1 MTNSNQTPR
10 ADDDIT
16 GIAAYFIRNRV
27 ISWMISLIFLIGG
40 AAAFFGLGRLE
51 DPAFTIK
58 DAMVVTSYPGAT
70 PQQVEEEVTYPL
82 EKAIQQ
88 LTYVD
93 EVNSISSR
101 GLSQITVTMKNNYG
115 PDDLPQIWDE
125 LRRKVNDLKGSLPPG
140 VNDPQVIDDF
150 GDVYGILLAVTGDG
164 YSYKELL
171 DYVDYLRRELELID
185 GVSKVSVSGQ
195 QQEQVFIEISMKR
208 LSSLGLSPST
218 VFNLLSTQNVVS
230 DAGAV
235 RIGSEYIRIQPTGE
249 FQNVD
254 QLGDLILTESGAQG
268 LIYLRD
274 VAEITR
280 GYIEV
285 PSNIITFNG
294 HLALNLGVSFAQGVN
309 VVEVGQR
316 FDRRLAELKY
326 QQPVGVEI
334 AEIYSQ
340 PKEVDKSVSGF
351 VVSLG
356 QAVAIVIVVLL
367 FFMGLRS
374 GLLIGLILLL
384 TVLGTFIFMKYF
396 AIDLQRISLG
406 ALVIALGMLV
416 DNAIVV
422 VEGIL
427 IGTQKGRTRLQAA
440 TDIVTQT
447 KWPLLGA
454 TVIAVTAFAPI
465 GLSEDSTGEYCG
477 TLFTVLLI
485 SLMLSWFTAISITP
499 FFADIFFKGQK
510 NAAGSEDADPYNGII
525 FVVYRRFLQL
535 CMRQAWFTVIVLV
548 VGLAASVYGF
558 GFVKQAFFP
567 SSTTPM
573 FQADIWL
580 PEGTDIRA
588 TNTKLKALESWI
600 TQQDGV
606 EHVTTTAGKG
616 LQRFMLTY
624 APEKS
629 YAAYG
634 EITTRVTS
642 YESLDAL
649 MVKFRA
655 HVEQQFPEVN
665 YKLKKIELGPGG
677 GAKIEARLIGS
688 DPTVLRSLAAEVQ
701 GIMRDDPG
709 ATNIRHDWRERT
721 KVLEPKFNES
731 QARRYGITK
740 SDVDDFLSM
749 SFSGLSIGVYRD
761 GTTLMPI
768 VARLPEEER
777 VDIRNIEGMKIWSP
791 ALSEFIPLQQ
801 VTLGY
806 DMRWEDP
813 IIVRKNRKRMLT
825 VMADPDLLGEETA
838 ATLQSRLQTKI
849 EALEFPPGYSLEW
862 GGEYESSADAQASL
876 FTTMPMGYLF
886 MFLITVFLF
895 NSIKEPIIVW
905 CTVPL
910 ALIGVTSGLLLLDT
924 PFGFMALLGFLSL
937 SGMVLK
943 NGIVLLD
950 QIEIEM
956 KLGKDPYVAVVDAA
970 LSRVRPVCM
979 AAITTILGMIP
990 LLPDI
995 FFKPMAVTI
1004 MFGLGFATV
1013 LTLIVVPVL
1022 YRLFHSVR
1030 VPNGREPSDPSAQGM
1045 QEATQ

>member
-1 MTNSNQTPR
+1 MSEQNNVAPQQ
-10 ADDDIT
+10 DDENVT

-27 ISWMISLIFLIGG
+27 ISWMVSLIFLIGG
-40 AAAFFGLGRLE
+40 VAAFFGLGRLE

-70 PQQVEEEVTYPL
+70 PQQVEEEVTYPI

-125 LRRKVNDLKGSLPPG
+125 LRRKVNDLKGTLPPG
-140 VNDPQVIDDF
+140 VNDPSVIDDF

-171 DYVDYLRRELELID
+171 DYVDYLRRELELVD

-195 QQEQVFIEISMKR
+195 QQEQVFIEISMKK
-208 LSSLGLSPST
+208 LSSLGLSPTT

-230 DAGAV
+230 DAGAI
-235 RIGSEYIRIQPTGE
+235 RIGDEYIRIQPTGE
-249 FQNVD
+249 FQSVD
-254 QLGDLILTESGAQG
+254 ELGDLLITESGAQG
-268 LIYLRD
+268 LIFLKD
-274 VAEITR
+274 VAEIKR
-280 GYIEV
+280 GYVEV
-285 PSNIITFNG
+285 PTNIINYNG
-294 HLALNLGVSFAQGVN
+294 ELALNLGISFAQGVN
-309 VVEVGQR
+309 VVEVGKA
-316 FDRRLAELKY
+316 FDRRVAELKY
-326 QQPVGVEI
+326 QQPVGVQI
-334 AEIYSQ
+334 SEIYNQ

-351 VVSLG
+351 VISLA
-356 QAVAIVIVVLL
+356 QAVGIVIIVLL

-384 TVLGTFIFMKYF
+384 TVLGTFIFMKYL

-485 SLMLSWFTAISITP
+485 SLMLSWFTAISLTP

-510 NAAGSEDADPYNGII
+510 IKSGEGEDNDPYNGII
-525 FVVYRRFLQL
+525 FVMYKKFLSF
-535 CMRQAWFTVIVLV
+535 CMRRAWFTVVILV
-548 VGLAASVYGF
+548 AGLAASVYGF
-558 GFVKQAFFP
+558 TYVKQAFFP
-567 SSTTPM
+567 SSTTPI
-573 FQADIWL
+573 FQLDVWL

-588 TNTKLKALESWI
+588 TNDTLKELEGWLAE
-600 TQQDGV
+600 QDHV
-606 EHVTTTAGKG
+606 EHITTTAGKG

-634 EITTRVTS
+634 EITTRVEN
-642 YESLDAL
+642 YEAL
-649 MVKFRA
+649 APLMERFRE
-655 HVEQQFPEVN
+655 HIKSNYPEIN
-665 YKLKKIELGPGG
+665 YKLKQIELGPGG
-677 GAKIEARLIGS
+677 GAKIEARIIGS
-688 DPTVLRSLAAEVQ
+688 DPTVLRTIAAQV
-701 GIMRDDPG
+701 MDVMYADPG

-721 KVLEPKFNES
+721 QVLEPQFNES

-749 SFSGLSIGVYRD
+749 SFSGMNIGLYRD

-768 VARLPEEER
+768 VARLPEDER
-777 VDIRNIEGMKIWSP
+777 IDIRNIEGMKIWSP
-791 ALSEFIPLQQ
+791 AQSEFIPLQQ
-801 VTLGY
+801 VTMGY

-825 VMADPDLLGEETA
+825 VMADPDILGEETA
-838 ATLQSRLQTKI
+838 ATLQARLQPQI
-849 EALEFPPGYSLEW
+849 EAIEMPPGYSLEW
-862 GGEYESSADAQASL
+862 GGEYESSGDAKASL

-886 MFLITVFLF
+886 MFLITIFLF
-895 NSIKEPIIVW
+895 NSIKEPLIVW
-905 CTVPL
+905 LTVPL
-910 ALIGVTSGLLLLDT
+910 ALIGVTTGLLVLNT

-956 KLGKDPYVAVVDAA
+956 KSGKEAYDAVVDAA
-970 LSRVRPVCM
+970 VSRVRPVCM

-1022 YRLFHSVR
+1022 YRLFHKVA
-1030 VPNGREPSDPSAQGM
+1030 VPK
-1045 QEATQ
+1045 

>member
-1 MTNSNQTPR
+1 MSDLNKSVPQS
-10 ADDDIT
+10 DDDVT

-27 ISWMISLIFLIGG
+27 ISWMVALIFLIGG
-40 AAAFFGLGRLE
+40 IAAFFGLGRLE

-70 PQQVEEEVTYPL
+70 PQQVEEEVTYPI

-125 LRRKVNDLKGSLPPG
+125 LRRKVNDLKGTLPPG
-140 VNDPQVIDDF
+140 VNEPQVIDDF

-171 DYVDYLRRELELID
+171 DYVDYLRRELELVD

-195 QQEQVFIEISMKR
+195 QQEQVFIEVSMKK
-208 LSSLGLSPST
+208 LSSIGLAPDT

-230 DAGAV
+230 DAGAI
-235 RIGSEYIRIQPTGE
+235 RIGDEYIRIQPTGE
-249 FQNVD
+249 FQSVD
-254 QLGDLILTESGAQG
+254 ELSDLLITESGAQG
-268 LIYLRD
+268 LIFLKD
-274 VAEITR
+274 VAEIKR
-280 GYIEV
+280 GYVEV
-285 PSNIITFNG
+285 PNNIINFNG
-294 HLALNLGVSFAQGVN
+294 SLALNVGVSFAEGVN
-309 VVEVGQR
+309 VVEVGKA
-316 FDRRLAELKY
+316 FDHRLAELKY
-326 QQPVGVEI
+326 QQPVGIEI
-334 AEIYSQ
+334 SEIYSQ

-351 VVSLG
+351 VVSLA
-356 QAVAIVIVVLL
+356 QAVGIVIIVLL

-384 TVLGTFIFMKYF
+384 TVLGTFIFMKYL

-485 SLMLSWFTAISITP
+485 SLMLSWFTAISLTP

-510 NAAGSEDADPYNGII
+510 IKQGEGEENDPYNGVI
-525 FVVYRRFLQL
+525 FVIYKKFLQF
-535 CMRQAWFTVIVLV
+535 CMRRAWFTVVVLIA
-548 VGLAASVYGF
+548 GLAASVYGF
-558 GFVKQAFFP
+558 TFVKQAFFP
-567 SSTTPM
+567 SSTTPI
-573 FQADIWL
+573 FQLDVWM

-588 TNTKLKALESWI
+588 TNTTLKELESWLAK
-600 TQQDGV
+600 Q
-606 EHVTTTAGKG
+606 EHVDHITTTAGKG

-629 YAAYG
+629 YAVYG
-634 EITTRVTS
+634 EITTRMEN
-642 YESLDAL
+642 YEAL
-649 MVKFRA
+649 KPLMAKFREYLKA
-655 HVEQQFPEVN
+655 NYPEIN
-665 YKLKKIELGPGG
+665 YKLKQIELGPGG
-677 GAKIEARLIGS
+677 GAKIEARIIGS
-688 DPTVLRSLAAEVQ
+688 DPTVLRTIAAQVKD
-701 GIMRDDPG
+701 IMYADPQ

-721 KVLEPKFNES
+721 QVLEPQFNES

-749 SFSGLSIGVYRD
+749 SFSGMTIGLYRD

-768 VARLPEEER
+768 VARLPEDER
-777 VDIRNIEGMKIWSP
+777 IDIRNIEGMKIWSP
-791 ALSEFIPLQQ
+791 AQSEFIPLQQ
-801 VTLGY
+801 VTMGY

-825 VMADPDLLGEETA
+825 VMADPDILGEETA
-838 ATLQSRLQTKI
+838 STLQKRLQPQI
-849 EALEFPPGYSLEW
+849 EAIQMPPGYSLEW
-862 GGEYESSADAQASL
+862 GGEYESSGDAQESL

-895 NSIKEPIIVW
+895 NSIKEPLIVW
-905 CTVPL
+905 LTVPL
-910 ALIGVTSGLLLLDT
+910 ALIGVTTGLLALNT

-956 KLGKDPYVAVVDAA
+956 KSGKEAYDAVVDAA
-970 LSRVRPVCM
+970 VSRVRPVCM

-1022 YRLFHSVR
+1022 YRLFHKVA
-1030 VPNGREPSDPSAQGM
+1030 VPKKA
-1045 QEATQ
+1045 

>member
-1 MTNSNQTPR
+1 MSEQNKVPQS
-10 ADDDIT
+10 DDDVT

-27 ISWMISLIFLIGG
+27 ISWMVSLIFLIGG
-40 AAAFFGLGRLE
+40 IAAFFGLGRLE

-93 EVNSISSR
+93 EVNSISNR

-125 LRRKVNDLKGSLPPG
+125 LRRKVNDLKVTLPPG
-140 VNDPQVIDDF
+140 VNEPQVIDDF
-150 GDVYGILLAVTGDG
+150 GDVYGILLAATGDG

-171 DYVDYLRRELELID
+171 DYVDYLRRELELVD

-195 QQEQVFIEISMKR
+195 QQEQVFIEVSMKK
-208 LSSLGLSPST
+208 LSSIGLSPNT
-218 VFNLLSTQNVVS
+218 VFNLLSTQNIVS
-230 DAGAV
+230 DAGAI
-235 RIGSEYIRIQPTGE
+235 RIGDEYIRIQPTGE
-249 FQNVD
+249 FQSVD
-254 QLGDLILTESGAQG
+254 ELGDLLITESGAQG
-268 LIYLRD
+268 LIFLKD
-274 VAEITR
+274 VAEIKR
-280 GYIEV
+280 GYVEV
-285 PSNIITFNG
+285 PSNIINFNG
-294 HLALNLGVSFAQGVN
+294 SLALNVGVSFAQGVN
-309 VVEVGQR
+309 VVEVGKA

-334 AEIYSQ
+334 SEIYSQ

-351 VVSLG
+351 VISLA
-356 QAVAIVIVVLL
+356 QAVGIVIIVLL

-384 TVLGTFIFMKYF
+384 TVLGTFIFMKYL

-485 SLMLSWFTAISITP
+485 SLMLSWFTAISLTP

-510 NAAGSEDADPYNGII
+510 IKQGEGEENDPYNGII
-525 FVVYRRFLQL
+525 FVAYKKFLEF
-535 CMRQAWFTVIVLV
+535 CMRRAWLTVVVLI
-548 VGLAASVYGF
+548 VGLGASVYGF
-558 GFVKQAFFP
+558 TLVKQSFFP
-567 SSTTPM
+567 SSTTPI
-573 FQADIWL
+573 FQLDVWL

-588 TNTKLKALESWI
+588 TNDKLKELESWLAE
-600 TQQDGV
+600 Q
-606 EHVTTTAGKG
+606 EHVDHITTTAGKG

-634 EITTRVTS
+634 EITTRVDN
-642 YESLDAL
+642 YEAL
-649 MVKFRA
+649 APLMARFRDHLKA
-655 HVEQQFPEVN
+655 NYPEIN
-665 YKLKKIELGPGG
+665 YKLKQIELGPGG
-677 GAKIEARLIGS
+677 GAKIEARIIGS
-688 DPTVLRSLAAEVQ
+688 DPTVLRTIAAQVMD
-701 GIMRDDPG
+701 IMYADPG

-721 KVLEPKFNES
+721 QVLEPQFNES

-749 SFSGLSIGVYRD
+749 SFSGMTIGLYRD

-768 VARLPEEER
+768 VARLPEDER
-777 VDIRNIEGMKIWSP
+777 IDIRNIEGMKIWSP
-791 ALSEFIPLQQ
+791 AQSEFIPLQQ
-801 VTLGY
+801 VTMGY

-825 VMADPDLLGEETA
+825 VMADPDILGEETA
-838 ATLQSRLQTKI
+838 STLQKRLQPQI
-849 EALEFPPGYSLEW
+849 EAIQMPPGYSLEW
-862 GGEYESSADAQASL
+862 GGEYESSGDAQESL

-895 NSIKEPIIVW
+895 NSIKEPLIVW
-905 CTVPL
+905 LTVPL
-910 ALIGVTSGLLLLDT
+910 ALIGVTTGLLALNT

-956 KLGKDPYVAVVDAA
+956 KSGKEAYDAVVDAA
-970 LSRVRPVCM
+970 VSRVRPVCM

-1004 MFGLGFATV
+1004 MFGLGFATI

-1022 YRLFHSVR
+1022 YRLFHKVSV
-1030 VPNGREPSDPSAQGM
+1030 PK
-1045 QEATQ
+1045 

>member
-1 MTNSNQTPR
+1 MSNQQHTPQS
-10 ADDDIT
+10 DDDVK
-16 GIAAYFIRNRV
+16 GVAAYFIRNRV
-27 ISWMISLIFLIGG
+27 ISWMLSLIFLIGG
-40 AAAFFGLGRLE
+40 VSAFFGLGRLE

-58 DAMVVTSYPGAT
+58 DAMVVTAYPGAT
-70 PQQVEEEVTYPL
+70 PQQVEEEVTYPI

-125 LRRKVNDLKGSLPPG
+125 LRRKVNDLKGQLPPG

-150 GDVYGILLAVTGDG
+150 GDVYGILLAITGDG

-171 DYVDYLRRELELID
+171 DYVDYLRRELELVD
-185 GVSKVSVSGQ
+185 GISKVSVSGQ
-195 QQEQVFIEISMKR
+195 QQEKVFIEISMKR
-208 LSSLGLSPST
+208 ISSLGLSPQT
-218 VFNLLSTQNVVS
+218 VFNLLSTQNAVS
-230 DAGAV
+230 DAGAI
-235 RIGSEYIRIQPTGE
+235 RIGEEYIRIQPTGE
-249 FQNVD
+249 FNDVD
-254 QLGDLILTESGAQG
+254 KLGDLILTESGTKG

-274 VAEITR
+274 VAEVKR
-280 GYIEV
+280 GYVEV
-285 PSNIITFNG
+285 PSNIINFNG
-294 HLALNLGVSFAQGVN
+294 QLALNVGVSFSQGVN
-309 VVEVGQR
+309 VVEVGKR

-326 QQPVGVEI
+326 QQPVGI
-334 AEIYSQ
+334 DISEIYSQ

-356 QAVAIVIVVLL
+356 QAVAIVIIVLL

-384 TVLGTFIFMKYF
+384 TVFGTFIFMQYF
-396 AIDLQRISLG
+396 RIDLQRISLG

-427 IGTQKGRTRLQAA
+427 IGTQKGRTRMQAA

-465 GLSEDSTGEYCG
+465 GLSEDATGEYCG

-485 SLMLSWFTAISITP
+485 SLMLSWFTAISLTP
-499 FFADIFFKGQK
+499 FFADLFFKGQK
-510 NAAGSEDADPYNGII
+510 FAEGSEGSDPYNGMV
-525 FVVYRRFLQL
+525 FVIYKNFLEF
-535 CMRQAWFTVIVLV
+535 CMKRAWMTMGILVLALV
-548 VGLAASVYGF
+548 ASVYGF
-558 GFVKQAFFP
+558 THVKQAFFP

-573 FQADIWL
+573 FLVDVWM

-588 TNTKLKALESWI
+588 TNTKLKVLERWLSE
-600 TQQDGV
+600 QDDV
-606 EHVTTTAGKG
+606 EHITTTAGKG

-634 EITTRVTS
+634 EITTRVAS
-642 YESLDAL
+642 YEAL
-649 MVKFRA
+649 APLMERFRQY
-655 HVEQQFPEVN
+655 VDQNFPEIN
-665 YKLKKIELGPGG
+665 YKLKQIELGPGG
-677 GAKIEARLIGS
+677 GAKIEARIVGS
-688 DPTVLRSLAAEVQ
+688 DPTVLRSIATQVMD
-701 GIMRDDPG
+701 IMHADKG
-709 ATNIRHDWRERT
+709 AYNVRHDWRERT
-721 KVLEPKFNES
+721 KVIEPQFNES
-731 QARRYGITK
+731 QARRYGVTK
-740 SDVDDFLSM
+740 SDVDEFLAM
-749 SFSGLSIGVYRD
+749 SFSGKTIGVYRD

-768 VARLPEEER
+768 VARLPDDER
-777 VDIRNIEGMKIWSP
+777 VDIRNIEGMKLWSP
-791 ALSEFIPLQQ
+791 VIGDYIPLQQ

-806 DMRWEDP
+806 EMRWEDP
-813 IIVRKNRKRMLT
+813 LIVRKNRKRMLT

-838 ATLQSRLQTKI
+838 STLQKRLQPQI
-849 EALEFPPGYSLEW
+849 EAIKLPAGYSLEW
-862 GGEYESSADAQASL
+862 GGEYESSHDAQESL
-876 FTTMPMGYLF
+876 FKTMPLGYLF

-895 NSIKEPIIVW
+895 NSVKEPLIVW
-905 CTVPL
+905 LTVPL
-910 ALIGVTSGLLLLDT
+910 ALIGVTTGLLALNT

-937 SGMVLK
+937 SGMLLK

-956 KLGKDPYVAVVDAA
+956 HSGKDPYLAVVDAS

-979 AAITTILGMIP
+979 AAITTILGMLP

-1022 YRLFHSVR
+1022 YRLFHKVA
-1030 VPNGREPSDPSAQGM
+1030 VPK
-1045 QEATQ
+1045 

>member
-1 MTNSNQTPR
+1 MSEVNNKSQS
-10 ADDDIT
+10 DDEVT
-16 GIAAYFIRNRV
+16 GVAAYFIRNKV
-27 ISWMISLIFLIGG
+27 ISWMLSLIFLIGG
-40 AAAFFGLGRLE
+40 VSAFFGLGRLE

-101 GLSQITVTMKNNYG
+101 GLSQVTVTMKNNYG

-125 LRRKVNDLKGSLPPG
+125 LRRKVNDLKGQLPPG
-140 VNDPQVIDDF
+140 VNEPQVIDDF
-150 GDVYGILLAVTGDG
+150 GDVYGILLAVTGEG

-171 DYVDYLRRELELID
+171 DYIDYLRRELELVD
-185 GVSKVSVSGQ
+185 GVSKVSVSGA
-195 QQEQVFIEISMKR
+195 QQEQVFIEISMKKI
-208 LSSLGLSPST
+208 SSLGLSPNT

-235 RIGSEYIRIQPTGE
+235 RIGNEYIRIHPTGE
-249 FQNVD
+249 FQNVE
-254 QLGDLILTESGAQG
+254 QLGDLILTEGGAQG
-268 LIYLRD
+268 LIYLKD
-274 VAEITR
+274 VAEVKR

-285 PSNIITFNG
+285 PTNIIGYNG
-294 HLALNLGVSFAQGVN
+294 KLALNMGISFAQGVN
-309 VVEVGQR
+309 VVAVGEA

-326 QQPVGVEI
+326 QQPIGIDISEV
-334 AEIYSQ
+334 YNQ
-340 PKEVDKSVSGF
+340 PKEVEKSVSGF

-384 TVLGTFIFMKYF
+384 TVLGTFIFMQYF
-396 AIDLQRISLG
+396 KIDLQRISLG

-427 IGTQKGRTRLQAA
+427 IGTQKGRTRMQAA

-499 FFADIFFKGQK
+499 FFADLFFKGQK
-510 NAAGSEDADPYNGII
+510 VDPDSEGKDPYNGMV
-525 FVVYRRFLQL
+525 FVIYKKFLEF
-535 CMRQAWFTVIVLV
+535 CMKRAWLTMVVLV
-548 VGLAASVYGF
+548 IGLGASVYGF

-573 FQADIWL
+573 FQVDVWM

-588 TNTKLKALESWI
+588 TNTKLKVLENWLSE
-600 TQQDGV
+600 QEEV
-606 EHVTTTAGKG
+606 EHITTTAGKG

-629 YAAYG
+629 YSAYG
-634 EITTRVTS
+634 EITTRVKS
-642 YESLDAL
+642 YDVLAPLMKRFREYVDAS
-649 MVKFRA
+649 
-655 HVEQQFPEVN
+655 FPEID
-665 YKLKKIELGPGG
+665 YKLKQIELGPGG
-677 GAKIEARLIGS
+677 GAKIEARIVGS
-688 DPTVLRSLAAEVQ
+688 DPTVLRSIAAQVID
-701 GIMRDDPG
+701 IMHADPG
-709 ATNIRHDWRERT
+709 AFNVRHDWRERT
-721 KVLEPKFNES
+721 KVLEPQFNES

-740 SDVDDFLSM
+740 SDVDDFLAM
-749 SFSGLSIGVYRD
+749 SFSGKSIGVYRD

-768 VARLPEEER
+768 VARLPDDER
-777 VDIRNIEGMKIWSP
+777 IDIRNIEGMKIWSP

-806 DMRWEDP
+806 KMQWEDP
-813 IIVRKNRKRMLT
+813 LIIRKNRKRMLT
-825 VMADPDLLGEETA
+825 IMADPDLLGEETA
-838 ATLQSRLQTKI
+838 ATLQKRLQPQI
-849 EALEFPPGYSLEW
+849 EAIELPPGYSLEW

-895 NSIKEPIIVW
+895 NSVKEPLIVW
-905 CTVPL
+905 LTVPL
-910 ALIGVTSGLLLLDT
+910 ALIGVTTGLLVLNT

-937 SGMVLK
+937 SGMLLK

-950 QIEIEM
+950 QIDIEM
-956 KLGKDPYVAVVDAA
+956 KSGKEPYIAVVDAA

-1022 YRLFHSVR
+1022 YRMFHKIKV
-1030 VPNGREPSDPSAQGM
+1030 V
-1045 QEATQ
+1045 

>member
-1 MTNSNQTPR
+1 MSEQNKVPQS
-10 ADDDIT
+10 DDDVT

-27 ISWMISLIFLIGG
+27 ISWMVSLIFLIGG
-40 AAAFFGLGRLE
+40 IAAFFGLGRLE

-93 EVNSISSR
+93 EVNSISNR

-125 LRRKVNDLKGSLPPG
+125 LRRKVNDLKVTLPPG
-140 VNDPQVIDDF
+140 VNEPQVIDDF

-171 DYVDYLRRELELID
+171 DYVDYLRRELELVD

-195 QQEQVFIEISMKR
+195 QQEQVFIEVSMKK
-208 LSSLGLSPST
+208 LSSIGLSPNT
-218 VFNLLSTQNVVS
+218 VFNLLSTQNIVS
-230 DAGAV
+230 DAGAI
-235 RIGSEYIRIQPTGE
+235 RIGDEYIRIQPTGE
-249 FQNVD
+249 FQSVD
-254 QLGDLILTESGAQG
+254 ELGDLLITESGAQG
-268 LIYLRD
+268 LIFLKD
-274 VAEITR
+274 VAEIKR
-280 GYIEV
+280 GYVEV
-285 PSNIITFNG
+285 PSNIINFNG
-294 HLALNLGVSFAQGVN
+294 SLALNVGVSFAQGVN
-309 VVEVGQR
+309 VVEVGKA

-334 AEIYSQ
+334 SEIYSQ

-351 VVSLG
+351 VISLA
-356 QAVAIVIVVLL
+356 QAVGIVIIVLL

-384 TVLGTFIFMKYF
+384 TVLGTFIFMKYL

-485 SLMLSWFTAISITP
+485 SLMLSWFTAISLTP

-510 NAAGSEDADPYNGII
+510 IKQGEGEENDPYNGII
-525 FVVYRRFLQL
+525 FVAYKKFLEF
-535 CMRQAWFTVIVLV
+535 CMRRAWLTVVVLII
-548 VGLAASVYGF
+548 GLGASVYGF
-558 GFVKQAFFP
+558 TLVKQSFFP
-567 SSTTPM
+567 SSTTPI
-573 FQADIWL
+573 FQLDVWL

-588 TNTKLKALESWI
+588 TNDKLKELESWLAE
-600 TQQDGV
+600 Q
-606 EHVTTTAGKG
+606 EHVDHITTTAGKG

-634 EITTRVTS
+634 EITTRVDN
-642 YESLDAL
+642 YEAL
-649 MVKFRA
+649 APLMARFRDHLKA
-655 HVEQQFPEVN
+655 NYPEIN
-665 YKLKKIELGPGG
+665 YKLKQIELGPGG
-677 GAKIEARLIGS
+677 GAKIEARIIGS
-688 DPTVLRSLAAEVQ
+688 DPTVLRTIAAQVMD
-701 GIMRDDPG
+701 IMYADPG

-721 KVLEPKFNES
+721 QVLEPQFNES

-749 SFSGLSIGVYRD
+749 SFSGMTIGLYRD

-768 VARLPEEER
+768 VARLPEDER
-777 VDIRNIEGMKIWSP
+777 IDIRNIEGMKIWSP
-791 ALSEFIPLQQ
+791 AQSEFIPLQQ
-801 VTLGY
+801 VTMGY

-825 VMADPDLLGEETA
+825 VMADPDILGEETA
-838 ATLQSRLQTKI
+838 STLQKRLQPQI
-849 EALEFPPGYSLEW
+849 EAIQMPPGYSLEW
-862 GGEYESSADAQASL
+862 GGEYESSGDAQESL

-895 NSIKEPIIVW
+895 NSIKEPLIVW
-905 CTVPL
+905 LTVPL
-910 ALIGVTSGLLLLDT
+910 ALIGVTTGLLALNT

-956 KLGKDPYVAVVDAA
+956 KSGKEAYDAVVDAA
-970 LSRVRPVCM
+970 VSRVRPVCM

-1004 MFGLGFATV
+1004 MFGLGFATI

-1022 YRLFHSVR
+1022 YRLFHKVSV
-1030 VPNGREPSDPSAQGM
+1030 PK
-1045 QEATQ
+1045 

>member
-1 MTNSNQTPR
+1 MSEQKQTPPENNENQ
-10 ADDDIT
+10 
-16 GIAAYFIRNRV
+16 GVAAYFINNRV
-27 ISWMISLIFLIGG
+27 ISWMVSLIFLIGG
-40 AAAFFGLGRLE
+40 TAAFFNLGRLE

-101 GLSQITVTMKNNYG
+101 GLSQITVKMKNNYG

-125 LRRKVNDLKGSLPPG
+125 LRRKVNDLKGALPPG
-140 VNDPQVIDDF
+140 VNPPLVIDDF
-150 GDVYGILLAVTGDG
+150 GDVYGILLAVTGEG

-208 LSSLGLSPST
+208 ISTLGISPQT
-218 VFNLLSTQNVVS
+218 VFNLLSTQNLVS
-230 DAGAV
+230 DAGAI
-235 RIGSEYIRIQPTGE
+235 RIGSEYIRIHPTGE
-249 FQNVD
+249 FDDVD
-254 QLGDLILTESGAQG
+254 KLGDLILSERGAQG

-274 VAEITR
+274 VAEVKR
-280 GYIEV
+280 GYVEV

-294 HLALNLGVSFAQGVN
+294 KLALNVGVSFAQGVN

-326 QQPVGVEI
+326 QQPIGIDI
-334 AEIYSQ
+334 AEVYSQ

-356 QAVAIVIVVLL
+356 QAVAIVIIVLL

-384 TVLGTFIFMKYF
+384 TVLGTFIFMQYF
-396 AIDLQRISLG
+396 KIDLQRISLG

-465 GLSEDSTGEYCG
+465 GLSEDATGEYCG

-485 SLMLSWFTAISITP
+485 SLMLSWFTAISLTP
-499 FFADIFFKGQK
+499 FFADLFFRGQK
-510 NAAGSEDADPYNGII
+510 APASGEESDPYQGFI
-525 FVVYRRFLQL
+525 FMVYRRFLEF
-535 CMRQAWFTVIVLV
+535 CMKRAWLTMGVLV
-548 VGLAASVYGF
+548 LGLAASLYGF
-558 GFVKQAFFP
+558 TKVKQAFFP

-573 FQADIWL
+573 FMVDVWM

-588 TNTKLKALESWI
+588 TDAILLELEKWLSA
-600 TQQDGV
+600 QESVDS
-606 EHVTTTAGKG
+606 VTTTAGKG

-624 APEKS
+624 SPEKS

-634 EITTRVTS
+634 EIITRVTD
-642 YESLDAL
+642 YQQLAAL
-649 MVKFRA
+649 MARFRA
-655 HVEQQFPEVN
+655 HLDARYPQIN
-665 YKLKKIELGPGG
+665 YKLKQIELGPGG
-677 GAKIEARLIGS
+677 GAKIEARIVGS
-688 DPTVLRSLAAEVQ
+688 DPTVLRSIAAQV
-701 GIMRDDPG
+701 MDVMYADPG
-709 ATNIRHDWRERT
+709 AYNIRHDWRERT
-721 KVLEPKFNES
+721 KVLEPQFNES

-740 SDVDDFLSM
+740 ADVDEFLAM
-749 SFSGLSIGVYRD
+749 SFSGKTIGVYRD

-791 ALSEFIPLQQ
+791 ALSEYIPLQQ

-806 DMRWEDP
+806 EMRWEDP
-813 IIVRKNRKRMLT
+813 LIVRKNRKRILT

-838 ATLQSRLQTKI
+838 ATLQKRLQPQI
-849 EALEFPPGYSLEW
+849 EAIPLPPGYFLEW
-862 GGEYESSADAQASL
+862 GGEYESSGDAKASL
-876 FTTMPMGYLF
+876 FKTMPLGYLF

-895 NSIKEPIIVW
+895 NSVKESLIVW
-905 CTVPL
+905 LTVPL
-910 ALIGVTSGLLLLDT
+910 AVIGVTTGLLALNT

-937 SGMVLK
+937 SGMLLK

-956 KLGKDPYVAVVDAA
+956 HSGKDPYLAVVDAS

-979 AAITTILGMIP
+979 AAVTTILGMIP

-995 FFKPMAVTI
+995 FFRPMAVTI

-1022 YRLFHSVR
+1022 YRLFHHVK
-1030 VPNGREPSDPSAQGM
+1030 VPQ
-1045 QEATQ
+1045 

>member
-1 MTNSNQTPR
+1 MSDLNKSAPQS
-10 ADDDIT
+10 DDDVT
-16 GIAAYFIRNRV
+16 SIAAYFIRNRV
-27 ISWMISLIFLIGG
+27 ISWMVALIFLIGG
-40 AAAFFGLGRLE
+40 IAAFFGLGRLE

-70 PQQVEEEVTYPL
+70 PQQVEEEVTYPI

-125 LRRKVNDLKGSLPPG
+125 LRRKVNDLKGTLPPG
-140 VNDPQVIDDF
+140 VNEPQVIDDF

-171 DYVDYLRRELELID
+171 DYVDYLRRELELVD

-195 QQEQVFIEISMKR
+195 QQEQVFIEVSMKK
-208 LSSLGLSPST
+208 LSSIGLSPDT

-230 DAGAV
+230 DAGAI
-235 RIGSEYIRIQPTGE
+235 RIGDEYIRIQPTGE
-249 FQNVD
+249 FQSVD
-254 QLGDLILTESGAQG
+254 ELGDLLITESGAQG
-268 LIYLRD
+268 LIFLKD
-274 VAEITR
+274 VAEIKR
-280 GYIEV
+280 GYVEV
-285 PSNIITFNG
+285 PNNIINFNG
-294 HLALNLGVSFAQGVN
+294 SLALNVGVSFAEGVN
-309 VVEVGQR
+309 VVEVGKA
-316 FDRRLAELKY
+316 FDHRLAELKY
-326 QQPVGVEI
+326 QQPVGIEI
-334 AEIYSQ
+334 SEIYSQ

-351 VVSLG
+351 VVSLA
-356 QAVAIVIVVLL
+356 QAVGIVIIVLL

-384 TVLGTFIFMKYF
+384 TVLGTFIFMKYL

-485 SLMLSWFTAISITP
+485 SLMLSWFTAISLTP

-510 NAAGSEDADPYNGII
+510 IKQGEGEENDPYNGVI
-525 FVVYRRFLQL
+525 FVIYKKFLQF
-535 CMRQAWFTVIVLV
+535 CMRRAWFTVVVLIA
-548 VGLAASVYGF
+548 GLAASVYGF
-558 GFVKQAFFP
+558 TFVKQAFFP
-567 SSTTPM
+567 SSTTPI
-573 FQADIWL
+573 FQLDVWM

-588 TNTKLKALESWI
+588 TNTTLKELESWLAK
-600 TQQDGV
+600 Q
-606 EHVTTTAGKG
+606 EHVDHITTTAGKG

-634 EITTRVTS
+634 EITTRMEN
-642 YESLDAL
+642 YEAL
-649 MVKFRA
+649 KPLMAKFREYLKA
-655 HVEQQFPEVN
+655 NYPEIN
-665 YKLKKIELGPGG
+665 YKLKQIELGPGG
-677 GAKIEARLIGS
+677 GAKIEARIIGS
-688 DPTVLRSLAAEVQ
+688 DPTVLRTIAAQVKD
-701 GIMRDDPG
+701 IMYADPQ

-721 KVLEPKFNES
+721 QVLEPQFNES

-749 SFSGLSIGVYRD
+749 SFSGMTIGLYRD

-768 VARLPEEER
+768 VARLPEDER
-777 VDIRNIEGMKIWSP
+777 IDIRNIEGMKIWSP
-791 ALSEFIPLQQ
+791 AQSEFIPLQQ
-801 VTLGY
+801 VTMGY

-825 VMADPDLLGEETA
+825 VMADPDILGEETA
-838 ATLQSRLQTKI
+838 STLQKRLQPQI
-849 EALEFPPGYSLEW
+849 EAIQMPPGYSLEW
-862 GGEYESSADAQASL
+862 GGEYESSGDAQESL

-895 NSIKEPIIVW
+895 NSIKEPLIVW
-905 CTVPL
+905 LTVPL
-910 ALIGVTSGLLLLDT
+910 ALIGVTTGLLALNT

-956 KLGKDPYVAVVDAA
+956 KSGKEAYDAVVDAA
-970 LSRVRPVCM
+970 VSRVRPVCM

-1022 YRLFHSVR
+1022 YRLFHKVA
-1030 VPNGREPSDPSAQGM
+1030 VPKQA
-1045 QEATQ
+1045 

>member
-1 MTNSNQTPR
+1 MSDLNKSVPQS
-10 ADDDIT
+10 DDDVT

-27 ISWMISLIFLIGG
+27 ISWMVALIFLIGG
-40 AAAFFGLGRLE
+40 IAAFFGLGRLE

-70 PQQVEEEVTYPL
+70 PQQVEEEVTYPI

-125 LRRKVNDLKGSLPPG
+125 LRRKVNDLKGTLPPG
-140 VNDPQVIDDF
+140 VNEPQVIDDF

-171 DYVDYLRRELELID
+171 DYVDYLRRELELVD

-195 QQEQVFIEISMKR
+195 QQEQVFIEVSMKK
-208 LSSLGLSPST
+208 LSSIGLSPDT

-230 DAGAV
+230 DAGAI
-235 RIGSEYIRIQPTGE
+235 RIGDEYIRIQPTGE
-249 FQNVD
+249 FLSVD
-254 QLGDLILTESGAQG
+254 ELGDLLITESGAQG
-268 LIYLRD
+268 LIFLKD
-274 VAEITR
+274 VAEIKR
-280 GYIEV
+280 GYVEV
-285 PSNIITFNG
+285 PNNIINFNG
-294 HLALNLGVSFAQGVN
+294 SLALNVGVSFAEGVN
-309 VVEVGQR
+309 VVEVGKA
-316 FDRRLAELKY
+316 FDHRLAELKY
-326 QQPVGVEI
+326 QQPVGIEI
-334 AEIYSQ
+334 SEIYSQ

-351 VVSLG
+351 VVSLA
-356 QAVAIVIVVLL
+356 QAVGIVIIVLL

-384 TVLGTFIFMKYF
+384 TVLGTFIFMKYL

-485 SLMLSWFTAISITP
+485 SLMLSWFTAISLTP

-510 NAAGSEDADPYNGII
+510 IKQGEGEENDPYNGVI
-525 FVVYRRFLQL
+525 FVIYKKFLQF
-535 CMRQAWFTVIVLV
+535 CMRRAWFTVVVLIA
-548 VGLAASVYGF
+548 GLAASVYGF
-558 GFVKQAFFP
+558 TFVKQAFFP
-567 SSTTPM
+567 SSTTPI
-573 FQADIWL
+573 FQLDVWM

-588 TNTKLKALESWI
+588 TNTTLKELERWLAK
-600 TQQDGV
+600 Q
-606 EHVTTTAGKG
+606 EHVDHITTTAGKG

-634 EITTRVTS
+634 EITTRMEN
-642 YESLDAL
+642 YEAL
-649 MVKFRA
+649 KPLMAKFREYLKA
-655 HVEQQFPEVN
+655 NYPEIN
-665 YKLKKIELGPGG
+665 YKLKQIELGPGG
-677 GAKIEARLIGS
+677 GAKIEARIIGS
-688 DPTVLRSLAAEVQ
+688 DPTILRTIAAQVKD
-701 GIMRDDPG
+701 IMYADPQ

-721 KVLEPKFNES
+721 QVLEPQFNES

-749 SFSGLSIGVYRD
+749 SFSGMTIGLYRD

-768 VARLPEEER
+768 VARLPEDER
-777 VDIRNIEGMKIWSP
+777 IDIRNIEGMKIWSP
-791 ALSEFIPLQQ
+791 AQSEFIPLQQ
-801 VTLGY
+801 VTMGY

-825 VMADPDLLGEETA
+825 VMADPDILGEETA
-838 ATLQSRLQTKI
+838 STLQKRLQPQI
-849 EALEFPPGYSLEW
+849 EAIQMPPGYSLEW
-862 GGEYESSADAQASL
+862 GGEYESSGDAQESL

-895 NSIKEPIIVW
+895 NSIKEPLIVW
-905 CTVPL
+905 LTVPL
-910 ALIGVTSGLLLLDT
+910 ALIGVTTGLLALNT

-956 KLGKDPYVAVVDAA
+956 KSGKEAYDAVVDAA
-970 LSRVRPVCM
+970 VSRVRPVCM

-1022 YRLFHSVR
+1022 YRLFHKVA
-1030 VPNGREPSDPSAQGM
+1030 VPKQA
-1045 QEATQ
+1045 

>member
-1 MTNSNQTPR
+1 MSEQKNTAPQ
-10 ADDDIT
+10 DDDNVT
-16 GIAAYFIRNRV
+16 GIAAYFICNRV
-27 ISWMISLIFLIGG
+27 ISWMVSLIFLIGG
-40 AAAFFGLGRLE
+40 ISAFFGLGRLE

-70 PQQVEEEVTYPL
+70 PQQVEEEVTYPI

-125 LRRKVNDLKGSLPPG
+125 LRRKVNDLKGTLPPG
-140 VNDPQVIDDF
+140 VNDPSVIDDF

-171 DYVDYLRRELELID
+171 DYVDYLRRELELVD

-195 QQEQVFIEISMKR
+195 QQEQVFIEISMKK
-208 LSSLGLSPST
+208 LSSLGLSPNT

-230 DAGAV
+230 DAGAI
-235 RIGSEYIRIQPTGE
+235 RIGNEYIRIQPTGE
-249 FQNVD
+249 FQSVD
-254 QLGDLILTESGAQG
+254 ELGDLLITESGAQG
-268 LIYLRD
+268 LIFLKD
-274 VAEITR
+274 VAEIKR
-280 GYIEV
+280 GYMEV
-285 PSNIITFNG
+285 PTNIINYNG
-294 HLALNLGVSFAQGVN
+294 ELALNLGVSFAQGVN
-309 VVEVGQR
+309 VVEVGKA
-316 FDRRLAELKY
+316 FDRRVAELKY

-334 AEIYSQ
+334 SEIYNQ

-351 VVSLG
+351 VISLA
-356 QAVAIVIVVLL
+356 QAVGIVIIVLL

-384 TVLGTFIFMKYF
+384 TVLGTFIFMKYL

-485 SLMLSWFTAISITP
+485 SLMLSWFTAISLTP

-510 NAAGSEDADPYNGII
+510 IKSGEGEDNDPYNGIV
-525 FVVYRRFLQL
+525 FVMYKKFLSF
-535 CMRQAWFTVIVLV
+535 CMRRAWFTVVVLV
-548 VGLAASVYGF
+548 AGLAASVYGF
-558 GFVKQAFFP
+558 THVKQAFFP
-567 SSTTPM
+567 SSTTPI
-573 FQADIWL
+573 FQLDVWL

-588 TNTKLKALESWI
+588 TDDTLQELEGWLAE
-600 TQQDGV
+600 QD
-606 EHVTTTAGKG
+606 HVDHITTTAGKG

-634 EITTRVTS
+634 EITTRVDN
-642 YESLDAL
+642 YEAL
-649 MVKFRA
+649 APLMERFRE
-655 HVEQQFPEVN
+655 HLKSDYPEIN
-665 YKLKKIELGPGG
+665 YKLKQIELGPGG
-677 GAKIEARLIGS
+677 GAKIEARVIGS
-688 DPTVLRSLAAEVQ
+688 DPTVLRTIAAQV
-701 GIMRDDPG
+701 MDVMYADPG

-721 KVLEPKFNES
+721 QVLEPQFNES

-749 SFSGLSIGVYRD
+749 SFSGMSIGLYRD

-768 VARLPEEER
+768 VARLPEDER
-777 VDIRNIEGMKIWSP
+777 IDIRNIEGMKIWSP
-791 ALSEFIPLQQ
+791 AQSEFIPLQQ
-801 VTLGY
+801 VTMGY

-825 VMADPDLLGEETA
+825 VMADPDILGEETA
-838 ATLQSRLQTKI
+838 ATLQKRLQPQI
-849 EALEFPPGYSLEW
+849 EAIEMPPGYSLEW
-862 GGEYESSADAQASL
+862 GGEYESSGDAKASL

-886 MFLITVFLF
+886 MFLITIFLF
-895 NSIKEPIIVW
+895 NSIKEPLIVW
-905 CTVPL
+905 LTVPL
-910 ALIGVTSGLLLLDT
+910 ALIGVTTGLLALNT

-956 KLGKDPYVAVVDAA
+956 KSGKEAYDAVVDAA
-970 LSRVRPVCM
+970 VSRVRPVCM

-1022 YRLFHSVR
+1022 YRLFHR
-1030 VPNGREPSDPSAQGM
+1030 VALPK
-1045 QEATQ
+1045 

>member
-1 MTNSNQTPR
+1 M
-10 ADDDIT
+10 
-16 GIAAYFIRNRV
+16 
-27 ISWMISLIFLIGG
+27 
-40 AAAFFGLGRLE
+40 
-51 DPAFTIK
+51 
-58 DAMVVTSYPGAT
+58 
-70 PQQVEEEVTYPL
+70 
-82 EKAIQQ
+82 
-88 LTYVD
+88 
-93 EVNSISSR
+93 
-101 GLSQITVTMKNNYG
+101 
-115 PDDLPQIWDE
+115 
-125 LRRKVNDLKGSLPPG
+125 
-140 VNDPQVIDDF
+140 
-150 GDVYGILLAVTGDG
+150 
-164 YSYKELL
+164 
-171 DYVDYLRRELELID
+171 
-185 GVSKVSVSGQ
+185 
-195 QQEQVFIEISMKR
+195 
-208 LSSLGLSPST
+208 
-218 VFNLLSTQNVVS
+218 
-230 DAGAV
+230 
-235 RIGSEYIRIQPTGE
+235 
-249 FQNVD
+249 
-254 QLGDLILTESGAQG
+254 
-268 LIYLRD
+268 
-274 VAEITR
+274 
-280 GYIEV
+280 
-285 PSNIITFNG
+285 PSNIINFNG
-294 HLALNLGVSFAQGVN
+294 SLALNVGVSFAQGVN
-309 VVEVGQR
+309 VVEVGKA

-334 AEIYSQ
+334 SEIYSQ

-351 VVSLG
+351 VISLA
-356 QAVAIVIVVLL
+356 QAVGIVIIVLL

-384 TVLGTFIFMKYF
+384 TVLGTFIFMKYL

-485 SLMLSWFTAISITP
+485 SLMLSWFTAISLTP

-510 NAAGSEDADPYNGII
+510 IKQGEGEENDPYNGII
-525 FVVYRRFLQL
+525 FVAYKKFLEF
-535 CMRQAWFTVIVLV
+535 CMRRAWLTVVVLI
-548 VGLAASVYGF
+548 VGLGASVYGF
-558 GFVKQAFFP
+558 TLVKQSFFP
-567 SSTTPM
+567 SSTTPI
-573 FQADIWL
+573 FQLDVWL

-588 TNTKLKALESWI
+588 TNDKLKELESWLAE
-600 TQQDGV
+600 Q
-606 EHVTTTAGKG
+606 EHVDHITTTAGKG

-634 EITTRVTS
+634 EITTRVDN
-642 YESLDAL
+642 YEAL
-649 MVKFRA
+649 APLMARFRDHLKA
-655 HVEQQFPEVN
+655 NYPEIN
-665 YKLKKIELGPGG
+665 YKLKQIELGPGG
-677 GAKIEARLIGS
+677 GAKIEARIIGS
-688 DPTVLRSLAAEVQ
+688 DPTVLRTIAAQVMD
-701 GIMRDDPG
+701 IMYADPS

-721 KVLEPKFNES
+721 QVLEPQFNES

-749 SFSGLSIGVYRD
+749 SFSGMTIGLYRD

-768 VARLPEEER
+768 VARLPEDER
-777 VDIRNIEGMKIWSP
+777 IDIRNIEGMKIWSP
-791 ALSEFIPLQQ
+791 AQSEFIPLQQ
-801 VTLGY
+801 VTMGY

-825 VMADPDLLGEETA
+825 VMADPDILGEETA
-838 ATLQSRLQTKI
+838 STLQKRLQPQI
-849 EALEFPPGYSLEW
+849 EAIQMPPGYSLEW
-862 GGEYESSADAQASL
+862 GGEYESSGDAQESL

-895 NSIKEPIIVW
+895 NSIKEPLIVW
-905 CTVPL
+905 LTVPL
-910 ALIGVTSGLLLLDT
+910 ALIGVTTGLLALNT

-956 KLGKDPYVAVVDAA
+956 KSGKEAYDAVVDAA
-970 LSRVRPVCM
+970 VSRVRPVCM

-1004 MFGLGFATV
+1004 MFGLGFATI

-1022 YRLFHSVR
+1022 YRLFHKVSV
-1030 VPNGREPSDPSAQGM
+1030 PK
-1045 QEATQ
+1045 

>member
-1 MTNSNQTPR
+1 MSEQNKVPQS
-10 ADDDIT
+10 DDDVT

-27 ISWMISLIFLIGG
+27 ISWMVSLIFLIGG
-40 AAAFFGLGRLE
+40 IAAFFGLGRLE

-93 EVNSISSR
+93 EVNSISNR

-125 LRRKVNDLKGSLPPG
+125 LRRKVNDLKVTLPPG
-140 VNDPQVIDDF
+140 VNEPQVIDDF

-171 DYVDYLRRELELID
+171 DYVDYLRRELELVD

-195 QQEQVFIEISMKR
+195 QQEQVFIEVSMKK
-208 LSSLGLSPST
+208 LSSIGLSPNT
-218 VFNLLSTQNVVS
+218 VFNLLSTQNIVS
-230 DAGAV
+230 DAGAI
-235 RIGSEYIRIQPTGE
+235 RIGDEYIRIQPTGE
-249 FQNVD
+249 FQSVD
-254 QLGDLILTESGAQG
+254 ELGDLLITESGAQG
-268 LIYLRD
+268 LIFLKD
-274 VAEITR
+274 VAEIKR
-280 GYIEV
+280 GYVEV
-285 PSNIITFNG
+285 PSNIINFNG
-294 HLALNLGVSFAQGVN
+294 SLALNVGVSFAQGVN
-309 VVEVGQR
+309 VVEVGKA

-334 AEIYSQ
+334 SEIYSQ

-351 VVSLG
+351 VISLA
-356 QAVAIVIVVLL
+356 QAVGIVIIVLL

-384 TVLGTFIFMKYF
+384 TVLGTFIFMKYL

-485 SLMLSWFTAISITP
+485 SLMLSWFTAISLTP

-510 NAAGSEDADPYNGII
+510 IKQGEGEENGPYNGII
-525 FVVYRRFLQL
+525 FVAYKKFLEF
-535 CMRQAWFTVIVLV
+535 CMRRAWLTVVVLI
-548 VGLAASVYGF
+548 VGLGASVYGF
-558 GFVKQAFFP
+558 TLVKQSFFP
-567 SSTTPM
+567 SSTTPI
-573 FQADIWL
+573 FQLDVWL

-588 TNTKLKALESWI
+588 TNDKLKELESWLAE
-600 TQQDGV
+600 Q
-606 EHVTTTAGKG
+606 EHVDHITTTAGKG

-634 EITTRVTS
+634 EITTRVDN
-642 YESLDAL
+642 YEAL
-649 MVKFRA
+649 APLMARFRDHLKA
-655 HVEQQFPEVN
+655 NYPEIN
-665 YKLKKIELGPGG
+665 YKLKQIELGPGG
-677 GAKIEARLIGS
+677 GAKIEARIIGS
-688 DPTVLRSLAAEVQ
+688 DPTVLRTIAAQVMD
-701 GIMRDDPG
+701 IMYADPG

-721 KVLEPKFNES
+721 QVLEPQFNES

-749 SFSGLSIGVYRD
+749 SFSGMTIGLYRD

-768 VARLPEEER
+768 VARLPEDER
-777 VDIRNIEGMKIWSP
+777 IDIRNIEGMKIWSP
-791 ALSEFIPLQQ
+791 AQSEFIPLQQ
-801 VTLGY
+801 VTMGY

-825 VMADPDLLGEETA
+825 VMADPDILGEETA
-838 ATLQSRLQTKI
+838 STLQKRLQPQI
-849 EALEFPPGYSLEW
+849 EAIQMPPGYSLEW
-862 GGEYESSADAQASL
+862 GGEYESSGDAQESL

-895 NSIKEPIIVW
+895 NSIKEPLIVW
-905 CTVPL
+905 LTVPL
-910 ALIGVTSGLLLLDT
+910 ALIGVTTGLLALNT

-956 KLGKDPYVAVVDAA
+956 KSGKEAYDAVVDAA
-970 LSRVRPVCM
+970 VSRVRPVCM

-1004 MFGLGFATV
+1004 MFGLGFATI

-1022 YRLFHSVR
+1022 YRLFHKVSV
-1030 VPNGREPSDPSAQGM
+1030 PK
-1045 QEATQ
+1045 

>member
-1 MTNSNQTPR
+1 MSDLNKSAPQS
-10 ADDDIT
+10 DDDVT

-27 ISWMISLIFLIGG
+27 ISWMVALIFLIGG
-40 AAAFFGLGRLE
+40 IAAFFGLGRLE

-70 PQQVEEEVTYPL
+70 PQQVEEEVTYPI

-125 LRRKVNDLKGSLPPG
+125 LRRKVNDLKGTLPPG
-140 VNDPQVIDDF
+140 VNEPQVIDDF

-164 YSYKELL
+164 YSYNELL
-171 DYVDYLRRELELID
+171 DYVDYLRRELELVD

-195 QQEQVFIEISMKR
+195 QQEQVFIEVSMKK
-208 LSSLGLSPST
+208 LSSIGLAPDT

-230 DAGAV
+230 DAGAI
-235 RIGSEYIRIQPTGE
+235 RIGDEYIRIQPTGE
-249 FQNVD
+249 FQSVD
-254 QLGDLILTESGAQG
+254 ELGDLLITESGAQG
-268 LIYLRD
+268 LIFLKD
-274 VAEITR
+274 VAEIKR
-280 GYIEV
+280 GYVEV
-285 PSNIITFNG
+285 PNNIINFNG
-294 HLALNLGVSFAQGVN
+294 SLALNVGVSFAEGVN
-309 VVEVGQR
+309 VVEVGKA
-316 FDRRLAELKY
+316 FDHRLAELKY
-326 QQPVGVEI
+326 QQPVGIEI
-334 AEIYSQ
+334 SEIYSQ

-351 VVSLG
+351 VVSLA
-356 QAVAIVIVVLL
+356 QAVGIVIIVLL

-384 TVLGTFIFMKYF
+384 TVLGTFIFMKYL

-485 SLMLSWFTAISITP
+485 SLMLSWFTAISLTP

-510 NAAGSEDADPYNGII
+510 IKQGEGEENDPYNGVI
-525 FVVYRRFLQL
+525 FVIYKKFLQF
-535 CMRQAWFTVIVLV
+535 CMRRAWFTVVVLIA
-548 VGLAASVYGF
+548 GLAASVYGF
-558 GFVKQAFFP
+558 TFVKQAFFP
-567 SSTTPM
+567 SSTTPI
-573 FQADIWL
+573 FQLDVWM

-588 TNTKLKALESWI
+588 TNTTLKELESWLAK
-600 TQQDGV
+600 Q
-606 EHVTTTAGKG
+606 EHVDHITTTAGKG

-634 EITTRVTS
+634 EITTRMEN
-642 YESLDAL
+642 YEAL
-649 MVKFRA
+649 KPLMAKFREYLKA
-655 HVEQQFPEVN
+655 NYPEIN
-665 YKLKKIELGPGG
+665 YKLKQIELGPGG
-677 GAKIEARLIGS
+677 GAKIEARIIGS
-688 DPTVLRSLAAEVQ
+688 DPTVLRTIAAQVKD
-701 GIMRDDPG
+701 IMYADPQ

-721 KVLEPKFNES
+721 QVLEPQFNES

-749 SFSGLSIGVYRD
+749 SFSGMTIGLYRD

-768 VARLPEEER
+768 VARLPEDER
-777 VDIRNIEGMKIWSP
+777 IDIRNIEGMKIWSP
-791 ALSEFIPLQQ
+791 AQSEFIPLQQ
-801 VTLGY
+801 VTMGY

-825 VMADPDLLGEETA
+825 VMADPDILGEETA
-838 ATLQSRLQTKI
+838 STLQKRLQPQI
-849 EALEFPPGYSLEW
+849 EAIQMPPGYSLEW
-862 GGEYESSADAQASL
+862 GGEYESSGDAQESL

-895 NSIKEPIIVW
+895 NSIKEPLIVW
-905 CTVPL
+905 LTVPL
-910 ALIGVTSGLLLLDT
+910 ALIGVTTGLLALNT

-956 KLGKDPYVAVVDAA
+956 KSGKEAYDAVVDAA
-970 LSRVRPVCM
+970 VSRVRPVCM

-1022 YRLFHSVR
+1022 YRLFHKVA
-1030 VPNGREPSDPSAQGM
+1030 VPKQA
-1045 QEATQ
+1045 

>member
-1 MTNSNQTPR
+1 MSEQKLTPPENHENQ
-10 ADDDIT
+10 
-16 GIAAYFIRNRV
+16 GVAAYFINNRV
-27 ISWMISLIFLIGG
+27 ISWMVSLIFLIGG
-40 AAAFFGLGRLE
+40 TAAFFNLGRLE

-125 LRRKVNDLKGSLPPG
+125 LRRKVNDLKGALPPG
-140 VNDPQVIDDF
+140 VNPPLVIDDF
-150 GDVYGILLAVTGDG
+150 GDVYGILLAVTGEG

-208 LSSLGLSPST
+208 ISTLGISPQT
-218 VFNLLSTQNVVS
+218 VFNLLSTQNLVS
-230 DAGAV
+230 DAGAI
-235 RIGSEYIRIQPTGE
+235 RIGSEYIRIHPTGE
-249 FQNVD
+249 FDDVEK
-254 QLGDLILTESGAQG
+254 LGDLILSERGAQG

-274 VAEITR
+274 VAEVKR
-280 GYIEV
+280 GYVEV
-285 PSNIITFNG
+285 PSNVITFNG
-294 HLALNLGVSFAQGVN
+294 KLALNVGVSFAQGVN

-326 QQPVGVEI
+326 QQPIGIDI
-334 AEIYSQ
+334 AEVYSQ

-356 QAVAIVIVVLL
+356 QAVAIVIIVLL

-384 TVLGTFIFMKYF
+384 TVLGTFIFMQYF
-396 AIDLQRISLG
+396 KIDLQRISLG

-465 GLSEDSTGEYCG
+465 GLSEDATGEYCG

-485 SLMLSWFTAISITP
+485 SLMLSWFTAISLTP
-499 FFADIFFKGQK
+499 FFADLFFRGQK
-510 NAAGSEDADPYNGII
+510 APASGEESDPYQGFI
-525 FVVYRRFLQL
+525 FVVYRRFLEF
-535 CMRQAWFTVIVLV
+535 CMKRAWLTMGVLV
-548 VGLAASVYGF
+548 LGLAASLYGF
-558 GFVKQAFFP
+558 TKVKQAFFP

-573 FQADIWL
+573 FMVDVWM

-588 TNTKLKALESWI
+588 TDAILLELEKWLSA
-600 TQQDGV
+600 QESVDS
-606 EHVTTTAGKG
+606 VTTTAGKG

-624 APEKS
+624 SPEKS

-634 EITTRVTS
+634 EIITRVTD
-642 YESLDAL
+642 YQQLAAL
-649 MVKFRA
+649 MARFRA
-655 HVEQQFPEVN
+655 HLDARYPQIN
-665 YKLKKIELGPGG
+665 YKLKQIELGPGG
-677 GAKIEARLIGS
+677 GAKIEARIVGS
-688 DPTVLRSLAAEVQ
+688 DPTVLRSIAAQV
-701 GIMRDDPG
+701 MDVMYADPG
-709 ATNIRHDWRERT
+709 AYNIRHDWRERT
-721 KVLEPKFNES
+721 KVLEPQFNES
-731 QARRYGITK
+731 QARRYGVTK
-740 SDVDDFLSM
+740 ADVDEFLAM
-749 SFSGLSIGVYRD
+749 SFSGKTIGVYRD

-791 ALSEFIPLQQ
+791 ALSEYIPLQQ

-806 DMRWEDP
+806 EMRWEDP
-813 IIVRKNRKRMLT
+813 LIVRKNRKRMLT

-838 ATLQSRLQTKI
+838 ATLQQRLQPQI
-849 EALEFPPGYSLEW
+849 EAIPLPPGYFLEW
-862 GGEYESSADAQASL
+862 GGEYESSGDAKASL
-876 FTTMPMGYLF
+876 FKTMPLGYLF

-895 NSIKEPIIVW
+895 NSVKESLIVW
-905 CTVPL
+905 LTVPL
-910 ALIGVTSGLLLLDT
+910 AVIGVTTGLLALNT

-937 SGMVLK
+937 SGMLLK

-956 KLGKDPYVAVVDAA
+956 HSGKDPYLAVVDAS

-979 AAITTILGMIP
+979 AAVTTILGMLP

-995 FFKPMAVTI
+995 FFRPMAVTI

-1022 YRLFHSVR
+1022 YRLFHHVK
-1030 VPNGREPSDPSAQGM
+1030 VPQ
-1045 QEATQ
+1045 

>member
-1 MTNSNQTPR
+1 MSDLNKSVPQS
-10 ADDDIT
+10 DDDVT

-27 ISWMISLIFLIGG
+27 ISWMVALIFLIGG
-40 AAAFFGLGRLE
+40 IAAFFGLGRLE

-70 PQQVEEEVTYPL
+70 PQQVEEEVTYPI

-125 LRRKVNDLKGSLPPG
+125 LRRKVNDLKGTLPPG
-140 VNDPQVIDDF
+140 VNEPQVIDDF

-171 DYVDYLRRELELID
+171 DYVDYLRRELELVD

-195 QQEQVFIEISMKR
+195 QQEQVFIEVSMKK
-208 LSSLGLSPST
+208 LSSIGLAPDT

-230 DAGAV
+230 DAGAI
-235 RIGSEYIRIQPTGE
+235 RIGDEYIRIQPTGE
-249 FQNVD
+249 FQSVD
-254 QLGDLILTESGAQG
+254 ELGDLLITESGAQG
-268 LIYLRD
+268 LIFLKD
-274 VAEITR
+274 VAEIKR
-280 GYIEV
+280 GYVEV
-285 PSNIITFNG
+285 PNNIINFNG
-294 HLALNLGVSFAQGVN
+294 SLALNVGVSFAEGVN
-309 VVEVGQR
+309 VVEVGKA
-316 FDRRLAELKY
+316 FDHRLAELKY
-326 QQPVGVEI
+326 QQPVGIEI
-334 AEIYSQ
+334 SEIYSQ

-351 VVSLG
+351 VVSLA
-356 QAVAIVIVVLL
+356 QAVGIVIIVLL

-384 TVLGTFIFMKYF
+384 TVLGTFIFMKYL

-485 SLMLSWFTAISITP
+485 SLMLSWFTAISLTP

-510 NAAGSEDADPYNGII
+510 IKQGEGEENDPYNGVI
-525 FVVYRRFLQL
+525 FVIYKKFLQF
-535 CMRQAWFTVIVLV
+535 CMRRAWFTVVVLIA
-548 VGLAASVYGF
+548 GLAASVYGF
-558 GFVKQAFFP
+558 TFVKQAFFP
-567 SSTTPM
+567 SSTTPI
-573 FQADIWL
+573 FQLDVWM

-588 TNTKLKALESWI
+588 TNTTLKELESWLAK
-600 TQQDGV
+600 Q
-606 EHVTTTAGKG
+606 EHVDHITTTAGKG

-634 EITTRVTS
+634 EITTRMEN
-642 YESLDAL
+642 YEAL
-649 MVKFRA
+649 KPLMAKFREYLKA
-655 HVEQQFPEVN
+655 NYPEIN
-665 YKLKKIELGPGG
+665 YKLKQIELGPGG
-677 GAKIEARLIGS
+677 GAKIEARIIGS
-688 DPTVLRSLAAEVQ
+688 DPTVLRTIAAQVKD
-701 GIMRDDPG
+701 IMYADPQ

-721 KVLEPKFNES
+721 QVLEPQFNES

-749 SFSGLSIGVYRD
+749 SFSGMTIGLYRD

-768 VARLPEEER
+768 VARLPEDER
-777 VDIRNIEGMKIWSP
+777 IDIRNIEGMKIWSP
-791 ALSEFIPLQQ
+791 AQSEFIPLQQ
-801 VTLGY
+801 VTMGY

-825 VMADPDLLGEETA
+825 VMADPDILGEETA
-838 ATLQSRLQTKI
+838 STLQKRLQPQI
-849 EALEFPPGYSLEW
+849 EAIQMPPGYSLEW
-862 GGEYESSADAQASL
+862 GGEYESSGDAQESL

-895 NSIKEPIIVW
+895 NSIKEPLIVW
-905 CTVPL
+905 LTVPL
-910 ALIGVTSGLLLLDT
+910 ALIGVTTGLLALNT

-956 KLGKDPYVAVVDAA
+956 KSGKEAYDAVVDAA
-970 LSRVRPVCM
+970 VSRVRPVCM
-979 AAITTILGMIP
+979 AVITTILGMIP

-1022 YRLFHSVR
+1022 YRLFHKVA
-1030 VPNGREPSDPSAQGM
+1030 VPKQA
-1045 QEATQ
+1045 

>member
-1 MTNSNQTPR
+1 MSEQNKVPQS
-10 ADDDIT
+10 DDDVT

-27 ISWMISLIFLIGG
+27 ISWMVSLIFLIGG
-40 AAAFFGLGRLE
+40 IAAFFGLGRLE

-93 EVNSISSR
+93 EVNSISNR

-125 LRRKVNDLKGSLPPG
+125 LRRKVNDLKVTLPPG
-140 VNDPQVIDDF
+140 VNEPQVIDDF

-171 DYVDYLRRELELID
+171 DYVDYLRRELELVD

-195 QQEQVFIEISMKR
+195 QQEQVFIEVSMKK
-208 LSSLGLSPST
+208 LSSIGLSPNT
-218 VFNLLSTQNVVS
+218 VFNLLSTQNIVS
-230 DAGAV
+230 DAGAI
-235 RIGSEYIRIQPTGE
+235 RIGDEYIRIQPTGE
-249 FQNVD
+249 FQSVD
-254 QLGDLILTESGAQG
+254 ELGDLLITESGAQG
-268 LIYLRD
+268 LIFLKD
-274 VAEITR
+274 VAEIKR
-280 GYIEV
+280 GYVEV
-285 PSNIITFNG
+285 PSNIINFNG
-294 HLALNLGVSFAQGVN
+294 SLALNVGVSFAQGVN
-309 VVEVGQR
+309 VVEVGKA

-334 AEIYSQ
+334 SEIYSQ

-351 VVSLG
+351 VISLA
-356 QAVAIVIVVLL
+356 QAVGIVIIVLL

-384 TVLGTFIFMKYF
+384 TVLGTFIFMKYL

-485 SLMLSWFTAISITP
+485 SLMLSWFTAISLTP

-510 NAAGSEDADPYNGII
+510 IKQGEGEENDPYNGII
-525 FVVYRRFLQL
+525 FVAYKKFLEF
-535 CMRQAWFTVIVLV
+535 CMRRAWLTVVVLI
-548 VGLAASVYGF
+548 VGLGASVYGF
-558 GFVKQAFFP
+558 TLVKQSFFP
-567 SSTTPM
+567 SSTTPI
-573 FQADIWL
+573 FQLDVWL

-588 TNTKLKALESWI
+588 TNDKLKELESWLAE
-600 TQQDGV
+600 Q
-606 EHVTTTAGKG
+606 EHVDHITTTAGKG

-634 EITTRVTS
+634 EITTRVDN
-642 YESLDAL
+642 YEAL
-649 MVKFRA
+649 APLMARFRDHLKA
-655 HVEQQFPEVN
+655 NYPEIN
-665 YKLKKIELGPGG
+665 YKLKQIELGPGG
-677 GAKIEARLIGS
+677 GAKIEARIIGS
-688 DPTVLRSLAAEVQ
+688 DPTVLRTIAAQVMD
-701 GIMRDDPG
+701 IMYADPS

-721 KVLEPKFNES
+721 QVLEPQFNES

-749 SFSGLSIGVYRD
+749 SFSGMTIGLYRD

-768 VARLPEEER
+768 VARLPEDER
-777 VDIRNIEGMKIWSP
+777 IDIRNIEGMKIWSP
-791 ALSEFIPLQQ
+791 AQSEFIPLQQ
-801 VTLGY
+801 VTMGY

-825 VMADPDLLGEETA
+825 VMADPDILGEETA
-838 ATLQSRLQTKI
+838 STLQKRLQPQI
-849 EALEFPPGYSLEW
+849 EAIQMPPGYSLEW
-862 GGEYESSADAQASL
+862 GGEYESSGDAQESL

-895 NSIKEPIIVW
+895 NSIKEPLIVW
-905 CTVPL
+905 LTVPL
-910 ALIGVTSGLLLLDT
+910 ALIGVTTGLLALNT

-956 KLGKDPYVAVVDAA
+956 KSGKEAYDAVVDAA
-970 LSRVRPVCM
+970 VSRVRPVCM

-1004 MFGLGFATV
+1004 MFGLGFATI

-1022 YRLFHSVR
+1022 YRLFHKVSV
-1030 VPNGREPSDPSAQGM
+1030 PK
-1045 QEATQ
+1045 

>member
-1 MTNSNQTPR
+1 MSEQKQTPPENNENQ
-10 ADDDIT
+10 
-16 GIAAYFIRNRV
+16 GVAAYFINNRV
-27 ISWMISLIFLIGG
+27 ISWMVSLIFLIGG
-40 AAAFFGLGRLE
+40 TAAFFNLGRLE

-101 GLSQITVTMKNNYG
+101 GLSQITVKMKNNYG

-125 LRRKVNDLKGSLPPG
+125 LRRKVNDLKGALPPG
-140 VNDPQVIDDF
+140 VNPPLVIDDF
-150 GDVYGILLAVTGDG
+150 GDVYGILLAVTGEG

-208 LSSLGLSPST
+208 ISTLGISPQT
-218 VFNLLSTQNVVS
+218 VFNLLSTQNLVS
-230 DAGAV
+230 DAGAI
-235 RIGSEYIRIQPTGE
+235 RIGSEYIRIHPTGE
-249 FQNVD
+249 FDDVD
-254 QLGDLILTESGAQG
+254 KLGDLILSERGAQG

-274 VAEITR
+274 VAEVKR
-280 GYIEV
+280 GYVEV
-285 PSNIITFNG
+285 PSNVITFNG
-294 HLALNLGVSFAQGVN
+294 KLVLNVGVSFAQGVN

-326 QQPVGVEI
+326 QQPIGIDI
-334 AEIYSQ
+334 AEVYSQ

-356 QAVAIVIVVLL
+356 QAVAIVIIVLL

-384 TVLGTFIFMKYF
+384 TVLGTFIFMQYF
-396 AIDLQRISLG
+396 KIDLQRISLG

-465 GLSEDSTGEYCG
+465 GLSEDATGEYCG

-485 SLMLSWFTAISITP
+485 SLMLSWFTAISLTP
-499 FFADIFFKGQK
+499 FFADLFFRGQK
-510 NAAGSEDADPYNGII
+510 APASGEESDPYQGFI
-525 FVVYRRFLQL
+525 FMVYRRFLEF
-535 CMRQAWFTVIVLV
+535 CMKRAWLTMGVLV
-548 VGLAASVYGF
+548 LGLAASLYGF
-558 GFVKQAFFP
+558 TKVKQAFFP

-573 FQADIWL
+573 FMVDVWM

-588 TNTKLKALESWI
+588 TDAILLELEKWLSA
-600 TQQDGV
+600 QESVDS
-606 EHVTTTAGKG
+606 VTTTAGKG

-624 APEKS
+624 SPEKS

-634 EITTRVTS
+634 EIITRVTD
-642 YESLDAL
+642 YQQLAAL
-649 MVKFRA
+649 MARFRA
-655 HVEQQFPEVN
+655 HLDARYPQIN
-665 YKLKKIELGPGG
+665 YKLKQIELGPGG
-677 GAKIEARLIGS
+677 GAKIEARIVGS
-688 DPTVLRSLAAEVQ
+688 DPTVLRSIAAQV
-701 GIMRDDPG
+701 MDVMYADPG
-709 ATNIRHDWRERT
+709 AYNIRHDWRERT
-721 KVLEPKFNES
+721 KVLEPQFNES

-740 SDVDDFLSM
+740 ADVDEFLAM
-749 SFSGLSIGVYRD
+749 SFSGKTIGVYRD

-791 ALSEFIPLQQ
+791 ALSEYIPLQQ

-806 DMRWEDP
+806 EMRWEDP
-813 IIVRKNRKRMLT
+813 LIVRKNRKRMLT

-838 ATLQSRLQTKI
+838 ATLQQRLQPQI
-849 EALEFPPGYSLEW
+849 EAIPLPPGYFLEW
-862 GGEYESSADAQASL
+862 GGEYESSSDAKASL
-876 FTTMPMGYLF
+876 FKTMPLGYLF

-895 NSIKEPIIVW
+895 NSVKESLIVW
-905 CTVPL
+905 LTVPL
-910 ALIGVTSGLLLLDT
+910 AVIGVTTGLLALNT

-937 SGMVLK
+937 SGMLLK

-956 KLGKDPYVAVVDAA
+956 HSGKDPYLAVVDAS

-979 AAITTILGMIP
+979 AAVTTILGMIP

-995 FFKPMAVTI
+995 FFRPMAVTI

-1022 YRLFHSVR
+1022 YRLFHHVK
-1030 VPNGREPSDPSAQGM
+1030 VPQ
-1045 QEATQ
+1045 

>member
-1 MTNSNQTPR
+1 MSEQNKVPQS
-10 ADDDIT
+10 DDDVT

-27 ISWMISLIFLIGG
+27 ISWMVSLIFLIGG
-40 AAAFFGLGRLE
+40 IAAFFGLGRLE

-93 EVNSISSR
+93 EVNSISNR

-125 LRRKVNDLKGSLPPG
+125 LRRKVNDLKVTLPPG
-140 VNDPQVIDDF
+140 VNEPQVIDDF

-171 DYVDYLRRELELID
+171 DYVDYLRRELELVD

-195 QQEQVFIEISMKR
+195 QQEQVFIEVSMKK
-208 LSSLGLSPST
+208 LSSIGLSPNT
-218 VFNLLSTQNVVS
+218 VFNLLSTQNIVS
-230 DAGAV
+230 DAGAI
-235 RIGSEYIRIQPTGE
+235 RIGDEYIRIQPTGE
-249 FQNVD
+249 FQSVD
-254 QLGDLILTESGAQG
+254 ELGDLLITESGAQG
-268 LIYLRD
+268 LIFLKD
-274 VAEITR
+274 VAEIKR
-280 GYIEV
+280 GYVEV
-285 PSNIITFNG
+285 PSNIINFNG
-294 HLALNLGVSFAQGVN
+294 SLALNVGVSFAQGVN
-309 VVEVGQR
+309 VVEVGKA

-334 AEIYSQ
+334 SEIYSQ

-351 VVSLG
+351 VISLA
-356 QAVAIVIVVLL
+356 QAVGIVIIVLL

-384 TVLGTFIFMKYF
+384 TVLGTFIFMKYL

-485 SLMLSWFTAISITP
+485 SLMLSWFTAISLTP

-510 NAAGSEDADPYNGII
+510 IKQGEGEENDPYNGII
-525 FVVYRRFLQL
+525 FVAYKKFLEF
-535 CMRQAWFTVIVLV
+535 CMRRAWLTVVVLI
-548 VGLAASVYGF
+548 VGLGASVYGF
-558 GFVKQAFFP
+558 TLVKQSFFP
-567 SSTTPM
+567 SSTTPI
-573 FQADIWL
+573 FQLDVWL

-588 TNTKLKALESWI
+588 TNDKLKELESWLAE
-600 TQQDGV
+600 QDHV
-606 EHVTTTAGKG
+606 EHITTTAGKG

-634 EITTRVTS
+634 EITTRVDN
-642 YESLDAL
+642 YEAL
-649 MVKFRA
+649 APLMARFRDHLKA
-655 HVEQQFPEVN
+655 NYPEIN
-665 YKLKKIELGPGG
+665 YKLKQIELGPGG
-677 GAKIEARLIGS
+677 GAKIEARIIGS
-688 DPTVLRSLAAEVQ
+688 DPTVLRTIAAQVMD
-701 GIMRDDPG
+701 IMYADPG

-721 KVLEPKFNES
+721 QVLEPQFNES

-749 SFSGLSIGVYRD
+749 SFSGMTIGLYRD

-768 VARLPEEER
+768 VARLPEDER
-777 VDIRNIEGMKIWSP
+777 IDIRNIEGMKIWSP
-791 ALSEFIPLQQ
+791 AQSEFIPLQQ
-801 VTLGY
+801 VTMGY

-825 VMADPDLLGEETA
+825 VMADPDILGEETA
-838 ATLQSRLQTKI
+838 STLQKRLQPQI
-849 EALEFPPGYSLEW
+849 EAIQMPPGYSLEW
-862 GGEYESSADAQASL
+862 GGEYESSGDAQESL

-895 NSIKEPIIVW
+895 NSIKEPLIVW
-905 CTVPL
+905 LTVPL
-910 ALIGVTSGLLLLDT
+910 ALIGVTTGLLALNT

-956 KLGKDPYVAVVDAA
+956 KSGKEAYDAVVDAA
-970 LSRVRPVCM
+970 VSRVRPVCM

-1004 MFGLGFATV
+1004 MFGLGFATI

-1022 YRLFHSVR
+1022 YRLFHKVSV
-1030 VPNGREPSDPSAQGM
+1030 PK
-1045 QEATQ
+1045 

>member
-1 MTNSNQTPR
+1 MSEQKQTPPENNENQ
-10 ADDDIT
+10 
-16 GIAAYFIRNRV
+16 GVAAYFINNRV
-27 ISWMISLIFLIGG
+27 ISWMVSLIFLIGG
-40 AAAFFGLGRLE
+40 TAAFFNLGRLE

-101 GLSQITVTMKNNYG
+101 GLSQITVKMKNNYG

-125 LRRKVNDLKGSLPPG
+125 LRRKVNDLKGALPPG
-140 VNDPQVIDDF
+140 VNPPLVIDDF
-150 GDVYGILLAVTGDG
+150 GDVYGILLAVTGEG

-208 LSSLGLSPST
+208 ISTLGISPQT
-218 VFNLLSTQNVVS
+218 VFNLLSTQNLVS
-230 DAGAV
+230 DAGAI
-235 RIGSEYIRIQPTGE
+235 RIGSEYIRIHPTGE
-249 FQNVD
+249 FDDVEK
-254 QLGDLILTESGAQG
+254 LGDLILSERGAQG

-274 VAEITR
+274 VAEVKR
-280 GYIEV
+280 GYVEV
-285 PSNIITFNG
+285 PSNVITFNG
-294 HLALNLGVSFAQGVN
+294 KLALNVGVSFAQGVN

-326 QQPVGVEI
+326 QQPIGIDI
-334 AEIYSQ
+334 AEVYSQ

-356 QAVAIVIVVLL
+356 QAVAIVIIVLL

-384 TVLGTFIFMKYF
+384 TVLGTFIFMQYF
-396 AIDLQRISLG
+396 KIDLQRISLG

-465 GLSEDSTGEYCG
+465 GLSEDATGEYCG

-485 SLMLSWFTAISITP
+485 SLMLSWFTAISLTP
-499 FFADIFFKGQK
+499 FFADLFFRGQK
-510 NAAGSEDADPYNGII
+510 APANGEESDPYQGFI
-525 FVVYRRFLQL
+525 FVVYRRFLEF
-535 CMRQAWFTVIVLV
+535 CMKRAWFTMGVLV
-548 VGLAASVYGF
+548 LGLAASLYGF
-558 GFVKQAFFP
+558 TKVKQAFFP

-573 FQADIWL
+573 FMVDVWM

-588 TNTKLKALESWI
+588 TDAILLELEKWLSA
-600 TQQDGV
+600 QESVDS
-606 EHVTTTAGKG
+606 VTTTAGKG

-624 APEKS
+624 SPEKS

-634 EITTRVTS
+634 EIITRVTD
-642 YESLDAL
+642 YQQLAAL
-649 MVKFRA
+649 MARFRA
-655 HVEQQFPEVN
+655 HLDARYPQIN
-665 YKLKKIELGPGG
+665 YKLKQIELGPGG
-677 GAKIEARLIGS
+677 GAKIEARIVGS
-688 DPTVLRSLAAEVQ
+688 DPTVLRSIAAQV
-701 GIMRDDPG
+701 MDVMYADPG
-709 ATNIRHDWRERT
+709 AYNIRHDWRERT
-721 KVLEPKFNES
+721 KVLEPQFNES

-740 SDVDDFLSM
+740 ADVDEFLAM
-749 SFSGLSIGVYRD
+749 SFSGKTIGVYRD

-791 ALSEFIPLQQ
+791 ALSEYIPLQQ

-806 DMRWEDP
+806 EMRWEDP
-813 IIVRKNRKRMLT
+813 LIVRKNRKRILT

-838 ATLQSRLQTKI
+838 ATLQQRLQPQI
-849 EALEFPPGYSLEW
+849 EAIPLPPGYFLEW
-862 GGEYESSADAQASL
+862 GGEYESSGDAKASL
-876 FTTMPMGYLF
+876 FKTMPLGYLF

-895 NSIKEPIIVW
+895 NSVKESLIVW
-905 CTVPL
+905 LTVPL
-910 ALIGVTSGLLLLDT
+910 AVIGVTTGLLALNT

-937 SGMVLK
+937 SGMLLK

-956 KLGKDPYVAVVDAA
+956 HSGKDPYLAVVDAS

-979 AAITTILGMIP
+979 AAVTTILGMIP

-995 FFKPMAVTI
+995 FFRPMAVTI

-1022 YRLFHSVR
+1022 YRLFHHVK
-1030 VPNGREPSDPSAQGM
+1030 VPQ
-1045 QEATQ
+1045 

>member
-1 MTNSNQTPR
+1 MSEQKNTAPQ
-10 ADDDIT
+10 DDDNVT

-27 ISWMISLIFLIGG
+27 ISWMVSLIFLIGG
-40 AAAFFGLGRLE
+40 VSAFFGLGRLE

-70 PQQVEEEVTYPL
+70 PQQVEEEVTYPI

-140 VNDPQVIDDF
+140 VNDPSVIDDF

-171 DYVDYLRRELELID
+171 DYVDYLRRELELVD

-195 QQEQVFIEISMKR
+195 QQEQVFIEISMKK
-208 LSSLGLSPST
+208 LSSLGLSPNT

-230 DAGAV
+230 DAGAI
-235 RIGSEYIRIQPTGE
+235 RIGNEYIRIQPTGE
-249 FQNVD
+249 FQSVD
-254 QLGDLILTESGAQG
+254 ELGDLLITESGAQG
-268 LIYLRD
+268 LIFLKD
-274 VAEITR
+274 VAEIKR
-280 GYIEV
+280 GYMEV
-285 PSNIITFNG
+285 PTNIINYNG
-294 HLALNLGVSFAQGVN
+294 ELALNLGVSFAQGVN
-309 VVEVGQR
+309 VVEVGKA
-316 FDRRLAELKY
+316 FDRRVAELKY

-334 AEIYSQ
+334 SEIYNQ

-351 VVSLG
+351 VISLA
-356 QAVAIVIVVLL
+356 QAVGIVIIVLL

-384 TVLGTFIFMKYF
+384 TVLGTFIFMKYL

-485 SLMLSWFTAISITP
+485 SLMLSWFTAISLTP

-510 NAAGSEDADPYNGII
+510 IKSGEGEDNDPYNGIV
-525 FVVYRRFLQL
+525 FVMYKKFLSF
-535 CMRQAWFTVIVLV
+535 CMRRAWFTVVVLV
-548 VGLAASVYGF
+548 AGLAASVYGF
-558 GFVKQAFFP
+558 THVKQAFFP
-567 SSTTPM
+567 SSTTPI
-573 FQADIWL
+573 FQLDVWL

-588 TNTKLKALESWI
+588 TDDTLQELEGWLAE
-600 TQQDGV
+600 QD
-606 EHVTTTAGKG
+606 HVDHITTTAGKG

-634 EITTRVTS
+634 EITTRVDN
-642 YESLDAL
+642 YEAL
-649 MVKFRA
+649 APLMERFRE
-655 HVEQQFPEVN
+655 HLKSDYPEIN
-665 YKLKKIELGPGG
+665 YKLKQIELGPGG
-677 GAKIEARLIGS
+677 GAKIEARVIGS
-688 DPTVLRSLAAEVQ
+688 DPTVLRTIAAQV
-701 GIMRDDPG
+701 MDVMYADPG

-721 KVLEPKFNES
+721 QVLEPQFNES

-749 SFSGLSIGVYRD
+749 SFSGMSIGLYRD

-768 VARLPEEER
+768 VARLPEDER
-777 VDIRNIEGMKIWSP
+777 IDIRNIEGMKIWSP
-791 ALSEFIPLQQ
+791 AQSEFIPLQQ
-801 VTLGY
+801 VTMGY

-825 VMADPDLLGEETA
+825 VMADPDILGEETA
-838 ATLQSRLQTKI
+838 ATLQKRLQPQI
-849 EALEFPPGYSLEW
+849 EAIEMPPGYSLEW
-862 GGEYESSADAQASL
+862 GGEYESSGDAKASL

-886 MFLITVFLF
+886 MFLITIFLF
-895 NSIKEPIIVW
+895 NSIKEPLIVW
-905 CTVPL
+905 LTVPL
-910 ALIGVTSGLLLLDT
+910 ALIGVTTGLLALNT

-956 KLGKDPYVAVVDAA
+956 KSGKEAYDAVVDAA
-970 LSRVRPVCM
+970 VSRVRPVCM

-1022 YRLFHSVR
+1022 YRLFHR
-1030 VPNGREPSDPSAQGM
+1030 VALPK
-1045 QEATQ
+1045 

>member
-1 MTNSNQTPR
+1 M
-10 ADDDIT
+10 
-16 GIAAYFIRNRV
+16 V
-27 ISWMISLIFLIGG
+27 SLIFLIGG
-40 AAAFFGLGRLE
+40 VSAFFGLGRLE

-58 DAMVVTSYPGAT
+58 DAMVVTAYPGAT
-70 PQQVEEEVTYPL
+70 PQQVEEEVTYPI

-125 LRRKVNDLKGSLPPG
+125 LRRKVNDLNGSLPPG
-140 VNDPQVIDDF
+140 VQTPTVIDDF
-150 GDVYGILLAVTGDG
+150 GDVYGVLLALTGEG
-164 YSYKELL
+164 YSYKEIL

-195 QQEQVFIEISMKR
+195 QQEQVFIEISIKR
-208 LSSLGLSPST
+208 MSALGIAPQT
-218 VFNLLSTQNVVS
+218 IFNLLATQNVVS
-230 DAGAV
+230 DAGAT
-235 RIGSEYIRIQPTGE
+235 RIGDDYIRIQPTGE
-249 FQNVD
+249 FTDVSE
-254 QLGDLILTESGAQG
+254 LGNLIITEKGSTG
-268 LIYLRD
+268 LIYLKD
-274 VAEITR
+274 VAEIKR
-280 GYIEV
+280 GFVEV

-294 HLALNLGVSFAQGVN
+294 DVALNVGISFASGVN
-309 VVEVGQR
+309 VVEVGNR
-316 FDRRLAELKY
+316 LDRRLAELKY
-326 QQPVGVEI
+326 QQPIGIEI
-334 AEIYSQ
+334 SEIYSQ
-340 PKEVDKSVSGF
+340 PKEVDKSVRGF
-351 VVSLG
+351 VISLG

-367 FFMGLRS
+367 FFMGIRS

-384 TVLGTFIFMKYF
+384 TVLGTFIFMQYM

-477 TLFTVLLI
+477 TLFSVLLI
-485 SLMLSWFTAISITP
+485 SLMLSWFTAISLTP

-510 NAAGSEDADPYNGII
+510 SAQSGEDSDPYNGFV
-525 FVVYRRFLQL
+525 FVVYRRFLEF
-535 CMRQAWFTVIVLV
+535 CMHRAWMTMVVLLV
-548 VGLAASVYGF
+548 SLVAALYGF
-558 GFVKQAFFP
+558 TQVKQAFFP
-567 SSTTPM
+567 SSTTPI
-573 FQADIWL
+573 FQVDVWL

-588 TNTKLKALESWI
+588 TNTKLKVLENWLAEQPETDHI
-600 TQQDGV
+600 
-606 EHVTTTAGKG
+606 TTTAGKG

-634 EITTRVTS
+634 EITVRVTS
-642 YESLDAL
+642 FEVLEPL
-649 MVKFRA
+649 MKRFRTY
-655 HVEQQFPEVN
+655 VSDSFPEIN
-665 YKLKKIELGPGG
+665 YKLKQIELGPGG
-677 GAKIEARLIGS
+677 GAKIEARIVGS
-688 DPTVLRSLAAEVQ
+688 DPTVLR
-701 GIMRDDPG
+701 GIATEIMDIMYADPG
-709 ATNIRHDWRERT
+709 AYNIRHDWRERT
-721 KVLEPKFNES
+721 MVLEPIFNES

-740 SDVDDFLSM
+740 SDIDDVLM
-749 SFSGLSIGVYRD
+749 TSFSGKSVGLYRD
-761 GTTLMPI
+761 GTTLLPI
-768 VARLPEEER
+768 VARPPEDER
-777 VDIRNIEGMKIWSP
+777 VDIRNIEGLKIWSP
-791 ALSEFIPLQQ
+791 SLSAFIPFQQ
-801 VTLGY
+801 VTQGY
-806 DMRWEDP
+806 DLRWEDP
-813 IIVRKNRKRMLT
+813 LIVRKNRKRMLT
-825 VMADPDLLGEETA
+825 VFADPDLLGEETA
-838 ATLQSRLQTKI
+838 STLQKRIQPLVEAI
-849 EALEFPPGYSLEW
+849 ELPPGYFIEW
-862 GGEYESSADAQASL
+862 GGEYESSNDAQESL
-876 FTTMPMGYLF
+876 FKTMPMGYLF
-886 MFLITVFLF
+886 MFLITIFLF
-895 NSIKEPIIVW
+895 NAVKEALIVW
-905 CTVPL
+905 LTVPL
-910 ALIGVTSGLLLLDT
+910 AVIGVTTGLLALNT

-937 SGMVLK
+937 SGMLLK

-956 KLGKDPYVAVVDAA
+956 QSGKEPYLAVVDAA

-1022 YRLFHSVR
+1022 YRLFHR
-1030 VPNGREPSDPSAQGM
+1030 VKVVN
-1045 QEATQ
+1045 

>member
-1 MTNSNQTPR
+1 MSDLNKSVPQS
-10 ADDDIT
+10 DDDVT

-27 ISWMISLIFLIGG
+27 ISWMVALIFLIGG
-40 AAAFFGLGRLE
+40 IAAFFGLGRLE

-70 PQQVEEEVTYPL
+70 PQQVEEEVTYPI

-125 LRRKVNDLKGSLPPG
+125 LRRKVNDLKGTLPPG
-140 VNDPQVIDDF
+140 VNEPQVIDDF

-171 DYVDYLRRELELID
+171 DYVDYLRRELELVD

-195 QQEQVFIEISMKR
+195 QQEQVFIEVSMKK
-208 LSSLGLSPST
+208 LSSIGLSPDT

-230 DAGAV
+230 DAGAI
-235 RIGSEYIRIQPTGE
+235 RIGDEYIRIQPTGE
-249 FQNVD
+249 FQSVD
-254 QLGDLILTESGAQG
+254 ELGDLLITESGAQG
-268 LIYLRD
+268 LIFLKD
-274 VAEITR
+274 VAKIKR
-280 GYIEV
+280 GYVEV
-285 PSNIITFNG
+285 PNNIINFNG
-294 HLALNLGVSFAQGVN
+294 SLALNVGVSFAEGVN
-309 VVEVGQR
+309 VVEVGKA
-316 FDRRLAELKY
+316 FDHRLAELKY
-326 QQPVGVEI
+326 QQPVGIEI
-334 AEIYSQ
+334 SEIYSQ

-351 VVSLG
+351 VVSLA
-356 QAVAIVIVVLL
+356 QAVGIVIIVLL

-384 TVLGTFIFMKYF
+384 TVLGTFIFMKYL

-427 IGTQKGRTRLQAA
+427 IGTQKGRARLQAA

-485 SLMLSWFTAISITP
+485 SLMLSWFTAISLTP

-510 NAAGSEDADPYNGII
+510 IKQGEGEENDPYNGVI
-525 FVVYRRFLQL
+525 FVIYKKFLQF
-535 CMRQAWFTVIVLV
+535 CMRRAWFTVVVLIA
-548 VGLAASVYGF
+548 GLAASVYGF
-558 GFVKQAFFP
+558 TFVKQAFFP
-567 SSTTPM
+567 SSTTPI
-573 FQADIWL
+573 FQLDVWM

-588 TNTKLKALESWI
+588 TNTALKELESWLAK
-600 TQQDGV
+600 Q
-606 EHVTTTAGKG
+606 EHVDHITTTAGKG

-634 EITTRVTS
+634 EITTRMEN
-642 YESLDAL
+642 YEAL
-649 MVKFRA
+649 KPLMAKFREYLKA
-655 HVEQQFPEVN
+655 NYPEIN
-665 YKLKKIELGPGG
+665 YKLKQIELGPGG
-677 GAKIEARLIGS
+677 GAKIEARIIGS
-688 DPTVLRSLAAEVQ
+688 DPTVLRTIAAQVKD
-701 GIMRDDPG
+701 IMYADPQ

-721 KVLEPKFNES
+721 QVLEPQFNES

-749 SFSGLSIGVYRD
+749 SFSGMTIGLYRD
-761 GTTLMPI
+761 STTLMPI
-768 VARLPEEER
+768 VARLPEDER
-777 VDIRNIEGMKIWSP
+777 IDIRNIEGMKIWSP
-791 ALSEFIPLQQ
+791 AQSEFIPLQQ
-801 VTLGY
+801 VTMGY

-813 IIVRKNRKRMLT
+813 IIIRKNRKRMLT
-825 VMADPDLLGEETA
+825 VMADPDILGEETA
-838 ATLQSRLQTKI
+838 STLQKRLQPQI
-849 EALEFPPGYSLEW
+849 EAIQMPPGYSLEW
-862 GGEYESSADAQASL
+862 GGEYESSGDAQESL

-895 NSIKEPIIVW
+895 NSIKEPLIVW
-905 CTVPL
+905 LTVPL
-910 ALIGVTSGLLLLDT
+910 ALIGVTTGLLALNT

-956 KLGKDPYVAVVDAA
+956 KSGKEAYDAVVDAA
-970 LSRVRPVCM
+970 VSRVRPVCM

-1022 YRLFHSVR
+1022 YRLFHKVA
-1030 VPNGREPSDPSAQGM
+1030 VPKQA
-1045 QEATQ
+1045 

>member
-1 MTNSNQTPR
+1 MSEQNNVAPQK
-10 ADDDIT
+10 DDDENVT

-27 ISWMISLIFLIGG
+27 ISWMVSLIFLIGG
-40 AAAFFGLGRLE
+40 ISAFFGLGRLE

-70 PQQVEEEVTYPL
+70 PQQVEEEVTYPI

-125 LRRKVNDLKGSLPPG
+125 LRRKVNDLKGTLPPG
-140 VNDPQVIDDF
+140 VNDPSVIDDF

-171 DYVDYLRRELELID
+171 DYVDYLRRELELVD

-195 QQEQVFIEISMKR
+195 QQEQVFIEISMKK
-208 LSSLGLSPST
+208 LSSLGLSPNT

-230 DAGAV
+230 DAGAI
-235 RIGSEYIRIQPTGE
+235 RIGDEYIRIQPTGE
-249 FQNVD
+249 FQSVD
-254 QLGDLILTESGAQG
+254 ELGDLLLTESGAQG
-268 LIYLRD
+268 LIFLKD
-274 VAEITR
+274 VAEIKR
-280 GYIEV
+280 GYVDV
-285 PSNIITFNG
+285 PTNIINYNG
-294 HLALNLGVSFAQGVN
+294 ELALNMGISFAQGVN
-309 VVEVGQR
+309 VVEVGKA
-316 FDRRLAELKY
+316 FDRRVAELKY

-334 AEIYSQ
+334 SEIYNQ

-351 VVSLG
+351 VVSLA
-356 QAVAIVIVVLL
+356 QAVGIVIVVLL

-485 SLMLSWFTAISITP
+485 SLMLSWFTAISLTP

-510 NAAGSEDADPYNGII
+510 IKSGEGEDNDPYNGII
-525 FVVYRRFLQL
+525 FVVYKKFLNF
-535 CMRQAWFTVIVLV
+535 CMRRAWFTVVVLV
-548 VGLAASVYGF
+548 AGLAASVYGF
-558 GFVKQAFFP
+558 THVKQAFFP
-567 SSTTPM
+567 SSTTPI
-573 FQADIWL
+573 FQLDVWL

-588 TNTKLKALESWI
+588 TNDKLKELEGWLAK
-600 TQQDGV
+600 QDHV
-606 EHVTTTAGKG
+606 EHITTTAGKG

-624 APEKS
+624 SPEKS

-634 EITTRVTS
+634 EITTRVEN
-642 YESLDAL
+642 YEAL
-649 MVKFRA
+649 APLMDRFRE
-655 HVEQQFPEVN
+655 HIKTNYPEIN
-665 YKLKKIELGPGG
+665 YKLKQIELGPGG
-677 GAKIEARLIGS
+677 GAKIEARIIGS
-688 DPTVLRSLAAEVQ
+688 DPTVLRTIAAQV
-701 GIMRDDPG
+701 MDVMYADPG

-721 KVLEPKFNES
+721 QVLEPQFNES

-749 SFSGLSIGVYRD
+749 SFSGMNIGLYRD

-768 VARLPEEER
+768 VARLPEDER
-777 VDIRNIEGMKIWSP
+777 IDIRNIEGMKIWSP
-791 ALSEFIPLQQ
+791 AQSEFIPLQQ
-801 VTLGY
+801 VTMGY

-825 VMADPDLLGEETA
+825 VMADPDILGEETA
-838 ATLQSRLQTKI
+838 ATLQARLQPQI
-849 EALEFPPGYSLEW
+849 EAIEMPPGYSLEW
-862 GGEYESSADAQASL
+862 GGEYESSGDAKASL

-886 MFLITVFLF
+886 MFLITIFLF
-895 NSIKEPIIVW
+895 NSIKEPLIVW
-905 CTVPL
+905 LTVPL
-910 ALIGVTSGLLLLDT
+910 ALIGVTTGLLALNT

-956 KLGKDPYVAVVDAA
+956 KSGKDAYDAVVDAA
-970 LSRVRPVCM
+970 VSRVRPVCM

-1022 YRLFHSVR
+1022 YRLFHKVA
-1030 VPNGREPSDPSAQGM
+1030 VPK
-1045 QEATQ
+1045 

>member
-1 MTNSNQTPR
+1 MSEQNKVPQS
-10 ADDDIT
+10 DDDVT

-27 ISWMISLIFLIGG
+27 ISWMVSLIFLIGG
-40 AAAFFGLGRLE
+40 IAAFFGLGRLE

-93 EVNSISSR
+93 EVNSISNR

-125 LRRKVNDLKGSLPPG
+125 LRRKVNDLKVTLPPG
-140 VNDPQVIDDF
+140 VNEPQVIDDF

-171 DYVDYLRRELELID
+171 DYVDYLRRELELVD

-195 QQEQVFIEISMKR
+195 QQEQVFIEVSMKK
-208 LSSLGLSPST
+208 LSSIGLSPNT
-218 VFNLLSTQNVVS
+218 VFNLLSTQNIVS
-230 DAGAV
+230 DAGAI
-235 RIGSEYIRIQPTGE
+235 RIGDEYIRIQPTGE
-249 FQNVD
+249 FQSVD
-254 QLGDLILTESGAQG
+254 ELGDLLITESGAQG
-268 LIYLRD
+268 LIFLKD
-274 VAEITR
+274 VAEIKR
-280 GYIEV
+280 GYVEV
-285 PSNIITFNG
+285 PSNIINFNG
-294 HLALNLGVSFAQGVN
+294 SLALNVGVSFAQGVN
-309 VVEVGQR
+309 VVEVGKA

-334 AEIYSQ
+334 SEIYSQ

-351 VVSLG
+351 VISLA
-356 QAVAIVIVVLL
+356 QAVGIVIIVLL

-384 TVLGTFIFMKYF
+384 TVLGTFIFMKYL

-485 SLMLSWFTAISITP
+485 SLMLSWFTAISLTP

-510 NAAGSEDADPYNGII
+510 IKQGEGEENDPYNGII
-525 FVVYRRFLQL
+525 FVAYKKFLEF
-535 CMRQAWFTVIVLV
+535 CMRRAWLTVLV
-548 VGLAASVYGF
+548 LIVGLGASVYGF
-558 GFVKQAFFP
+558 TLVKQSFFP
-567 SSTTPM
+567 SSTTPI
-573 FQADIWL
+573 FQLDVWL

-588 TNTKLKALESWI
+588 TNDKLKELESWLAE
-600 TQQDGV
+600 Q
-606 EHVTTTAGKG
+606 EHVDHITTTAGKG

-634 EITTRVTS
+634 EITTRVDN
-642 YESLDAL
+642 YEAL
-649 MVKFRA
+649 APLMARFRDHLKA
-655 HVEQQFPEVN
+655 NYPEIN
-665 YKLKKIELGPGG
+665 YKLKQIELGPGG
-677 GAKIEARLIGS
+677 GAKIEARIIGS
-688 DPTVLRSLAAEVQ
+688 DPTVLRTIAAQVMD
-701 GIMRDDPG
+701 IMYADPG

-721 KVLEPKFNES
+721 QVLEPQFNES

-749 SFSGLSIGVYRD
+749 SFSGMTIGLYRD

-768 VARLPEEER
+768 VARLPEDER
-777 VDIRNIEGMKIWSP
+777 IDIRNIEGMKIWSP
-791 ALSEFIPLQQ
+791 AQSEFIPLQQ
-801 VTLGY
+801 VTMGY

-825 VMADPDLLGEETA
+825 VMADPDILGEETA
-838 ATLQSRLQTKI
+838 STLQKRLQPQI
-849 EALEFPPGYSLEW
+849 EAIQMPPGYSLEW
-862 GGEYESSADAQASL
+862 GGEYESSGDAQESL

-895 NSIKEPIIVW
+895 NSIKEPLIVW
-905 CTVPL
+905 LTVPL
-910 ALIGVTSGLLLLDT
+910 ALIGVTTGLLALNT

-956 KLGKDPYVAVVDAA
+956 KSGKEAYDSVVDAA
-970 LSRVRPVCM
+970 VSRVRPVCM

-1004 MFGLGFATV
+1004 MFGLGFATI

-1022 YRLFHSVR
+1022 YRLFHKVSV
-1030 VPNGREPSDPSAQGM
+1030 PK
-1045 QEATQ
+1045 

>member
-1 MTNSNQTPR
+1 MSEQKKVPQS
-10 ADDDIT
+10 DDDVT

-27 ISWMISLIFLIGG
+27 ISWMVSLIFLIGG
-40 AAAFFGLGRLE
+40 IAAFFGLGRLE

-93 EVNSISSR
+93 EVNSISNR

-125 LRRKVNDLKGSLPPG
+125 LRRKVNDLKVTLPPG
-140 VNDPQVIDDF
+140 VNEPQVIDDF

-171 DYVDYLRRELELID
+171 DYVDYLRRELELVD

-195 QQEQVFIEISMKR
+195 QQEQVFIEVSMKK
-208 LSSLGLSPST
+208 LSSIGLSPNT
-218 VFNLLSTQNVVS
+218 VFNLLSTQNIVS
-230 DAGAV
+230 DAGAI
-235 RIGSEYIRIQPTGE
+235 RIGDEYIRIQPTGE
-249 FQNVD
+249 FQSVD
-254 QLGDLILTESGAQG
+254 ELGDLLITESGAQG
-268 LIYLRD
+268 LIFLKD
-274 VAEITR
+274 VAEIKR
-280 GYIEV
+280 GYVEV
-285 PSNIITFNG
+285 PSNIINFNG
-294 HLALNLGVSFAQGVN
+294 SLALNVGVSFAQGVN
-309 VVEVGQR
+309 VVEVGKA

-334 AEIYSQ
+334 SEIYSQ

-351 VVSLG
+351 VISLA
-356 QAVAIVIVVLL
+356 QAVGIVIIVLL

-384 TVLGTFIFMKYF
+384 TVLGTFIFMKYL

-485 SLMLSWFTAISITP
+485 SLMLSWFTAISLTP

-510 NAAGSEDADPYNGII
+510 IKQGEGEENDPYNGIV
-525 FVVYRRFLQL
+525 FVAYKKFLEF
-535 CMRQAWFTVIVLV
+535 CMRRAWLTVVVLI
-548 VGLAASVYGF
+548 VGLGASVYGF
-558 GFVKQAFFP
+558 TLVKQSFFP
-567 SSTTPM
+567 SSTTPI
-573 FQADIWL
+573 FQLDVWL

-588 TNTKLKALESWI
+588 TNDKLKELESWLAE
-600 TQQDGV
+600 Q
-606 EHVTTTAGKG
+606 EHVDHITTTAGKG

-634 EITTRVTS
+634 EITTRVDN
-642 YESLDAL
+642 YEAL
-649 MVKFRA
+649 APLMARFRDHLKA
-655 HVEQQFPEVN
+655 NYPEIN
-665 YKLKKIELGPGG
+665 YKLKQIELGPGG
-677 GAKIEARLIGS
+677 GAKIEARIIGS
-688 DPTVLRSLAAEVQ
+688 DPTVLRTIAAQVMD
-701 GIMRDDPG
+701 IMYADPG

-721 KVLEPKFNES
+721 QVLEPQFNES

-749 SFSGLSIGVYRD
+749 SFSGMTIGLYRD

-768 VARLPEEER
+768 VARLPEDER
-777 VDIRNIEGMKIWSP
+777 IDIRNIEGMKIWSP
-791 ALSEFIPLQQ
+791 AQSEFIPLQQ
-801 VTLGY
+801 VTMGY

-825 VMADPDLLGEETA
+825 VMADPDILGEETA
-838 ATLQSRLQTKI
+838 STLQKRLQPQI
-849 EALEFPPGYSLEW
+849 EAIQMPPGYSLEW
-862 GGEYESSADAQASL
+862 GGEYESSGDAQESL

-895 NSIKEPIIVW
+895 NSIKEPLIVW
-905 CTVPL
+905 LTVPL
-910 ALIGVTSGLLLLDT
+910 ALIGVTTGLLALNT

-956 KLGKDPYVAVVDAA
+956 KSGKEAYDAVVDAA
-970 LSRVRPVCM
+970 VSRVRPVCM

-1004 MFGLGFATV
+1004 MFGLGFATI

-1022 YRLFHSVR
+1022 YRLFHKVSV
-1030 VPNGREPSDPSAQGM
+1030 PK
-1045 QEATQ
+1045 

>member
-1 MTNSNQTPR
+1 MSDLNKSAPQS
-10 ADDDIT
+10 DDDVT

-27 ISWMISLIFLIGG
+27 ISWMVALIFLIGG
-40 AAAFFGLGRLE
+40 IAAFFGLGRLE

-70 PQQVEEEVTYPL
+70 PQQVEEEVTYPI

-125 LRRKVNDLKGSLPPG
+125 LRRKVNDLKGTLPPG
-140 VNDPQVIDDF
+140 VNEPQVIDDF

-171 DYVDYLRRELELID
+171 DYVDYLRRELELVD

-195 QQEQVFIEISMKR
+195 QQEQVFIEVSMKK
-208 LSSLGLSPST
+208 LSSIGLSPDT

-230 DAGAV
+230 DAGAI
-235 RIGSEYIRIQPTGE
+235 RIGEEYIRIQPTGE
-249 FQNVD
+249 FQSVD
-254 QLGDLILTESGAQG
+254 ELGDLLITESGAQG
-268 LIYLRD
+268 LIFLKD
-274 VAEITR
+274 VAEIKR
-280 GYIEV
+280 GYVEV
-285 PSNIITFNG
+285 PSNIINFNG
-294 HLALNLGVSFAQGVN
+294 SLALNVGVSFAEGVN
-309 VVEVGQR
+309 VVEVGKA
-316 FDRRLAELKY
+316 FDHRLAELKY
-326 QQPVGVEI
+326 QQPVGIEI
-334 AEIYSQ
+334 SEIYSQ

-351 VVSLG
+351 VVSLA
-356 QAVAIVIVVLL
+356 QAVGIVIIVLL

-384 TVLGTFIFMKYF
+384 TVLGTFIFMKYL

-485 SLMLSWFTAISITP
+485 SLMLSWFTAISLTP

-510 NAAGSEDADPYNGII
+510 IKQGEGEENDPYNGVI
-525 FVVYRRFLQL
+525 FVIYKKFLQF
-535 CMRQAWFTVIVLV
+535 CMRRAWFTVVVLIA
-548 VGLAASVYGF
+548 GLAASVYGF
-558 GFVKQAFFP
+558 TFVKQAFFP
-567 SSTTPM
+567 SSTTPI
-573 FQADIWL
+573 FQLDVWM

-588 TNTKLKALESWI
+588 TNTTLKELESWLAK
-600 TQQDGV
+600 Q
-606 EHVTTTAGKG
+606 EHVDHITTTAGKG

-634 EITTRVTS
+634 EITTRMEN
-642 YESLDAL
+642 YEAL
-649 MVKFRA
+649 KPLMAKFREYLNA
-655 HVEQQFPEVN
+655 NYPEIN
-665 YKLKKIELGPGG
+665 YKLKQIELGPGG
-677 GAKIEARLIGS
+677 GAKIEARIIGS
-688 DPTVLRSLAAEVQ
+688 DPTVLRTIAAQVKD
-701 GIMRDDPG
+701 IMYADPQ

-721 KVLEPKFNES
+721 QVLEPQFNES

-749 SFSGLSIGVYRD
+749 SFSGMTIGLYRD

-768 VARLPEEER
+768 VARLPEDER
-777 VDIRNIEGMKIWSP
+777 IDIRNIEGMKIWSP
-791 ALSEFIPLQQ
+791 AQSEFIPLQQ
-801 VTLGY
+801 VTMGY

-825 VMADPDLLGEETA
+825 VMADPDILGEETA
-838 ATLQSRLQTKI
+838 STLQKRLQPQI
-849 EALEFPPGYSLEW
+849 EAIQMPPGYSLEW
-862 GGEYESSADAQASL
+862 GGEYESSGDAQESL

-895 NSIKEPIIVW
+895 NSIKEPLIVW
-905 CTVPL
+905 LTVPL
-910 ALIGVTSGLLLLDT
+910 ALIGVTTGLLALNT

-956 KLGKDPYVAVVDAA
+956 KSGKEAYDAVVDAA
-970 LSRVRPVCM
+970 VSRVRPVCM

-1022 YRLFHSVR
+1022 YRLFHKVA
-1030 VPNGREPSDPSAQGM
+1030 VPKQA
-1045 QEATQ
+1045 

>member
-1 MTNSNQTPR
+1 MSDLNKSVPQS
-10 ADDDIT
+10 DDDVT

-27 ISWMISLIFLIGG
+27 ISWMVALIFLIGG
-40 AAAFFGLGRLE
+40 IAAFFGLGRLE

-70 PQQVEEEVTYPL
+70 PQQVEEEVTYPI

-125 LRRKVNDLKGSLPPG
+125 LRRKVNDLKGTLPPG
-140 VNDPQVIDDF
+140 VNEPQVIDDF

-171 DYVDYLRRELELID
+171 DYVDYLRRELELVD

-195 QQEQVFIEISMKR
+195 QQEQVFIEVSMKK
-208 LSSLGLSPST
+208 LSSIGLAPDT

-230 DAGAV
+230 DAGAI
-235 RIGSEYIRIQPTGE
+235 RIGDEYIRIQPTGE
-249 FQNVD
+249 FQSVD
-254 QLGDLILTESGAQG
+254 ELGDLLITESGAQG
-268 LIYLRD
+268 LIFLKD
-274 VAEITR
+274 VAEIKR
-280 GYIEV
+280 GYVEV
-285 PSNIITFNG
+285 PNNIINFNG
-294 HLALNLGVSFAQGVN
+294 SLALNVGVSFAEGVN
-309 VVEVGQR
+309 VVEVGKA
-316 FDRRLAELKY
+316 FDHRLAELKY
-326 QQPVGVEI
+326 QQPVGIEI
-334 AEIYSQ
+334 SEIYSQ

-351 VVSLG
+351 VVSLA
-356 QAVAIVIVVLL
+356 QAVGIVIIVLL

-384 TVLGTFIFMKYF
+384 TVLGTFIFMKYL

-485 SLMLSWFTAISITP
+485 SLMLSWFTAISLTP

-510 NAAGSEDADPYNGII
+510 IKQGEGEENDPYNGVI
-525 FVVYRRFLQL
+525 FVIYKKFLQF
-535 CMRQAWFTVIVLV
+535 CMRRAWFTVVVLIA
-548 VGLAASVYGF
+548 GLAASVYGF
-558 GFVKQAFFP
+558 TFVKQAFFP
-567 SSTTPM
+567 SSTTPI
-573 FQADIWL
+573 FQLDVWM

-588 TNTKLKALESWI
+588 TNTTLKELESWLAK
-600 TQQDGV
+600 Q
-606 EHVTTTAGKG
+606 EHVDHITTTAGKG

-634 EITTRVTS
+634 EITTRMEN
-642 YESLDAL
+642 YEAL
-649 MVKFRA
+649 KPLMAKFREYLKA
-655 HVEQQFPEVN
+655 NYPEIN
-665 YKLKKIELGPGG
+665 YKLKQIELGPGG
-677 GAKIEARLIGS
+677 GAKIEARIIGS
-688 DPTVLRSLAAEVQ
+688 DPTVLRTIAAQVKD
-701 GIMRDDPG
+701 IMYADPQ

-721 KVLEPKFNES
+721 QVLEPQFNES

-749 SFSGLSIGVYRD
+749 SFSGMTIGLYRD

-768 VARLPEEER
+768 VARLPEDER
-777 VDIRNIEGMKIWSP
+777 IDIRNIEGMKIWSP
-791 ALSEFIPLQQ
+791 AQSEFIPLQQ
-801 VTLGY
+801 VTMGY

-825 VMADPDLLGEETA
+825 VMADPDILGEETA
-838 ATLQSRLQTKI
+838 STLQKRLQPQI
-849 EALEFPPGYSLEW
+849 EAIQMPPGYLLEW
-862 GGEYESSADAQASL
+862 GGEYESSGDAQESL

-895 NSIKEPIIVW
+895 NSIKEPLIVW
-905 CTVPL
+905 LTVPL
-910 ALIGVTSGLLLLDT
+910 ALIGVTTGLLALNT

-956 KLGKDPYVAVVDAA
+956 KSGKEAYDAVVDAA
-970 LSRVRPVCM
+970 VSRVRPVCM

-1022 YRLFHSVR
+1022 YRLFHKVA
-1030 VPNGREPSDPSAQGM
+1030 VPKQA
-1045 QEATQ
+1045 